1 MFAQVIV
8 DVPVKQVNRPFEYR
22 IPAIFEGKIEVGMR
36 VVVPFAG
43 RSVQGFVV
51 SIRPT
56 SDFEGELKEIERL
69 MDLEPVLS
77 KEMIELGEYMSNHL
91 FAFLIHC
98 YQTMLPA
105 MLKTTTRKLEN
116 PQEQEEIFQR
126 IFNEQLEIEVTDEMP
141 KEVLSELLRLKQK
154 GIVQTKTL
162 VEDRKQIKTEDWIVL
177 SYLPEEYLEMM
188 KQVPKN
194 AAKQLRFLE
203 GLSSLENT
211 EISKAEFITRFNVVQ
226 ADVKKALEKGWIL
239 LEKRAVDRDP
249 YAGRKI
255 VHSKPFELNEEQK
268 QVFQQ
273 VLEEESDETSHVYL
287 LQGVTGSGKTEIYI
301 ELIKKAFFEGYGS
314 IFLVPE
320 ISLTPQMVERFQ
332 SEFKNNIAI
341 LHSSL
346 SDIERAKE
354 WESIYTG
361 EKKIV
366 LGVRSAIFS
375 PVKNLK
381 YIILDEEHEATYKQD
396 SSPRYNAKYVA
407 IKRCLDEDAKLI
419 LGSATPSIESYYYA
433 KTGIYELLS
442 LEDRYGNAQM
452 PDIQVVDMKQEDDL
466 FFSKALLEEIKNT
479 LLKNEQVILL
489 LNRKGYSTYIQCK
502 DCGYVEEC
510 ENCSIKMSYY
520 KGVNKYKCNYCGKQ
534 IHYTGKCTKCG
545 STNLIHSGKGIE
557 RIEEELKKY
566 FDVPMIKVD
575 SELSRNKDYFSK
587 IYKDFSDKKYSILIG
602 TQIIAKG
609 LHFPNV
615 TLVGVINSD
624 IILNFPD
631 FRSGEKTFQLLTQ
644 VSGRAGRGD
653 KKGKVIIQTYEPEN
667 NVIKDSKEENY
678 DLFYEKEINSRKI
691 FSYPPFSKILN
702 IGFSSEDE
710 ARLLEISKKFY
721 DEIKSENIEL
731 YGPMPSMVY
740 KVQKRFRMNIFVK
753 GSKKKIDKFKLFLKR
768 KLNEFNDAKVR
779 IVVDIDPI
787 NMM

>member
-1 MFAQVIV
+1 MQYFDIYIDSMKGIYTYSDKNDEFEVGENVIV
-8 DVPVKQVNRPFEYR
+8 PFRNIKKSGFIIRKNLKESFEFKVLNISSKVKNSLKLSNEQIKLIEWMVDYYLTSYDSVIKAM
-22 IPAIFEGKIEVGMR
+22 IPKKIKISYSNIYFINLNKLNILSLYLDNGIIKYMISLTTISYNTAKTK
-36 VVVPFAG
+36 FKK
-43 RSVQGFVV
+43 
-51 SIRPT
+51 SIV
-56 SDFEGELKEIERL
+56 DNLINKNFLYKNDNNICINIEKFLELKEEN
-69 MDLEPVLS
+69 
-77 KEMIELGEYMSNHL
+77 KEIFEY
-91 FAFLIHC
+91 F
-98 YQTMLPA
+98 YK
-105 MLKTTTRKLEN
+105 KTIIKKEKLE
-116 PQEQEEIFQR
+116 EKFKKIDIRELEEREILK
-126 IFNEQLEIEVTDEMP
+126 IEANINEK
-141 KEVLSELLRLKQK
+141 KEYISDNTEKVFKNKSLLNK
-154 GIVQTKTL
+154 
-162 VEDRKQIKTEDWIVL
+162 
-177 SYLPEEYLEMM
+177 
-188 KQVPKN
+188 
-194 AAKQLRFLE
+194 KQLAIKENIENSDKKYFL
-203 GLSSLENT
+203 L
-211 EISKAEFITRFNVVQ
+211 K
-226 ADVKKALEKGWIL
+226 
-239 LEKRAVDRDP
+239 
-249 YAGRKI
+249 
-255 VHSKPFELNEEQK
+255 
-268 QVFQQ
+268 
-273 VLEEESDETSHVYL
+273 
-287 LQGVTGSGKTEIYI
+287 GVTGSGKTEIYI
-301 ELIKKAFFEGYGS
+301 ELSKKAFFEGYGS

-361 EKKIV
+361 EKKII
-366 LGVRSAIFS
+366 LGARSAIFS

-396 SSPRYNAKYVA
+396 SSPRYNTKYVA
-407 IKRCLDEDAKLI
+407 IKRCLDEGAKLI

-442 LEDRYGNAQM
+442 LDDRYGNAEM
-452 PDIQVVDMKQEDDL
+452 PDIQVIDMKQEDDL

-510 ENCSIKMSYY
+510 DNCSIKMSYY
-520 KGVNKYKCNYCGKQ
+520 KSTNKYKCNYCGKQ

-575 SELSRNKDYFSK
+575 SELSRNKDYFSR

-678 DLFYEKEINSRKI
+678 DLFYEKEISSRKI

-710 ARLLEISKKFY
+710 ARLLDISKKFY
-721 DEIKSENIEL
+721 DEIKSQDIES

-753 GSKKKIDKFKLFLKR
+753 GSKKKIDKFKLFLKK
-768 KLNEFNDAKVR
+768 KLNEFNDIKVR

>member
-1 MFAQVIV
+1 MQYFDIYIDSMKGIYTYSDKNDEFEIGENVIV
-8 DVPVKQVNRPFEYR
+8 PFR
-22 IPAIFEGKIEVGMR
+22 NIKK
-36 VVVPFAG
+36 
-43 RSVQGFVV
+43 SGFI
-51 SIRPT
+51 IRKN
-56 SDFEGELKEIERL
+56 LKENFNFK
-69 MDLEPVLS
+69 VLNISS
-77 KEMIELGEYMSNHL
+77 KVKNS
-91 FAFLIHC
+91 
-98 YQTMLPA
+98 
-105 MLKTTTRKLEN
+105 LK
-116 PQEQEEIFQR
+116 
-126 IFNEQLEIEVTDEMP
+126 
-141 KEVLSELLRLKQK
+141 LLN
-154 GIVQTKTL
+154 
-162 VEDRKQIKTEDWIVL
+162 KQIKLIEWMVDYYLASYDSVIKAMIPKKIKISYNNIYIINLDRLNIL
-177 SYLPEEYLEMM
+177 SEYLDNEIINHVFSLVTISYNTV
-188 KQVPKN
+188 KSKFKKPVIDSLINKN
-194 AAKQLRFLE
+194 FLYKNENNIYVNIEKFYKLKEENKEIFEYFYKKTIIKKEKLEEKFKKNDIKELEEKEILKIEANINEKKEYVSNNTEKVFENKSLLNEKQLAIKENIEKSIKKYFL
-203 GLSSLENT
+203 L
-211 EISKAEFITRFNVVQ
+211 K
-226 ADVKKALEKGWIL
+226 
-239 LEKRAVDRDP
+239 
-249 YAGRKI
+249 
-255 VHSKPFELNEEQK
+255 
-268 QVFQQ
+268 
-273 VLEEESDETSHVYL
+273 
-287 LQGVTGSGKTEIYI
+287 GVTGSGKTEIYI

-510 ENCSIKMSYY
+510 DNCSIKMSYY
-520 KGVNKYKCNYCGKQ
+520 KSTNKYKCNYCGKQ
-534 IHYTGKCTKCG
+534 IYYTGKCTKCG

-566 FDVPMIKVD
+566 FDVPIIKVD
-575 SELSRNKDYFSK
+575 SELSRNKDYFSR

-678 DLFYEKEINSRKI
+678 ELFYEKEINSRKV

-710 ARLLEISKKFY
+710 ARLLDISKKFY

>member
-1 MFAQVIV
+1 MQYFDIYIDSMKGIYTYSDKNDEFEVGENVIV
-8 DVPVKQVNRPFEYR
+8 PFRNIKKSGFIIRKNLKESFEFKVLNISSKVKNSLKLSDEQIKLIEWIVDYYLASYDSVMKAMIPKKIKISYSNIYSINLGNFGILNEYLDNDIIKYIFSLTTISYSTAKTKFKKSVVDSLISKNFLYKNENNIYVNIEKFYKLKEENKEVFEYFYKKT
-22 IPAIFEGKIEVGMR
+22 IIKKEKLEEKFKKNDIKELEEKEILKIE
-36 VVVPFAG
+36 ANINEKKEY
-43 RSVQGFVV
+43 V
-51 SIRPT
+51 SNNT
-56 SDFEGELKEIERL
+56 EKVFENKSLL
-69 MDLEPVLS
+69 
-77 KEMIELGEYMSNHL
+77 
-91 FAFLIHC
+91 
-98 YQTMLPA
+98 
-105 MLKTTTRKLEN
+105 
-116 PQEQEEIFQR
+116 
-126 IFNEQLEIEVTDEMP
+126 NE
-141 KEVLSELLRLKQK
+141 
-154 GIVQTKTL
+154 
-162 VEDRKQIKTEDWIVL
+162 
-177 SYLPEEYLEMM
+177 
-188 KQVPKN
+188 
-194 AAKQLRFLE
+194 KQLAIKENIEKSIKKYFL
-203 GLSSLENT
+203 L
-211 EISKAEFITRFNVVQ
+211 K
-226 ADVKKALEKGWIL
+226 
-239 LEKRAVDRDP
+239 
-249 YAGRKI
+249 
-255 VHSKPFELNEEQK
+255 
-268 QVFQQ
+268 
-273 VLEEESDETSHVYL
+273 
-287 LQGVTGSGKTEIYI
+287 GVTGSGKTEIYI

-433 KTGIYELLS
+433 KNGIYELLN
-442 LEDRYGNAQM
+442 LENRYGNAVM
-452 PDIQVVDMKQEDDL
+452 PDIQIVDMKQENDL
-466 FFSKALLEEIKNT
+466 FFSKVLLEEIKNT

-510 ENCSIKMSYY
+510 DNCSIKMSYY
-520 KGVNKYKCNYCGKQ
+520 KSTNRYKCNYCGKQ
-534 IHYTGKCTKCG
+534 VHYTGKCSKCG

-566 FDVPMIKVD
+566 FDIPMIKVD
-575 SELSRNKDYFSK
+575 SELSRNKDYFLK

-678 DLFYEKEINSRKI
+678 ELFYEKEINSRKI

-710 ARLLEISKKFY
+710 ERLLEVSKNFY
-721 DEIKSENIEL
+721 DEIKSQDIEL

-740 KVQKRFRMNIFVK
+740 KVQKRYRMNIFAK
-753 GSKKKIDKFKLFLKR
+753 GSKKKIDNFKRFLKK
-768 KLNEFNDAKVR
+768 KLNEFNDTKVR
-779 IVVDIDPI
+779 IIVDIDPV
-787 NMM
+787 NLM

>member
-1 MFAQVIV
+1 MQYFDIYIDSMKGIYTYSDKNDEFEIGENVIV
-8 DVPVKQVNRPFEYR
+8 PFRNIKKSGFIIRKNLKENFNFKVLNISSKVKNSLKLSNEQIKLIEWMTDYYLASYDSVIKAMIPKKIKISYSNVYIINLNKLNILNQYLDNDIIKYIISLTTISYSTAKTKFKKSVIDNLINKGFLYKNDNNIYINIEKFYKLKEENKEIFEYFYKKT
-22 IPAIFEGKIEVGMR
+22 IIKKEKLEEKFKKNDIKELEEKEILKIEANINEKKEYVLNNTEK
-36 VVVPFAG
+36 V
-43 RSVQGFVV
+43 
-51 SIRPT
+51 
-56 SDFEGELKEIERL
+56 FENKSLL
-69 MDLEPVLS
+69 
-77 KEMIELGEYMSNHL
+77 
-91 FAFLIHC
+91 
-98 YQTMLPA
+98 
-105 MLKTTTRKLEN
+105 
-116 PQEQEEIFQR
+116 
-126 IFNEQLEIEVTDEMP
+126 NE
-141 KEVLSELLRLKQK
+141 
-154 GIVQTKTL
+154 
-162 VEDRKQIKTEDWIVL
+162 
-177 SYLPEEYLEMM
+177 
-188 KQVPKN
+188 
-194 AAKQLRFLE
+194 KQLAIKENIEKSIKKYFL
-203 GLSSLENT
+203 L
-211 EISKAEFITRFNVVQ
+211 K
-226 ADVKKALEKGWIL
+226 
-239 LEKRAVDRDP
+239 
-249 YAGRKI
+249 
-255 VHSKPFELNEEQK
+255 
-268 QVFQQ
+268 
-273 VLEEESDETSHVYL
+273 
-287 LQGVTGSGKTEIYI
+287 GVTGSGKTEIYI

-354 WESIYTG
+354 WKSIYTG

-510 ENCSIKMSYY
+510 DNCSIKMSYY
-520 KGVNKYKCNYCGKQ
+520 KSTNKYKCNYCGKQ
-534 IHYTGKCTKCG
+534 IYYTGKCTKCG

-678 DLFYEKEINSRKI
+678 DLFYEKEISSRKV

-710 ARLLEISKKFY
+710 ARLLDISKKFY

-740 KVQKRFRMNIFVK
+740 KVQKRFRMNIFAK

-768 KLNEFNDAKVR
+768 KLNEFNDTKVR

>member
-1 MFAQVIV
+1 MQYFDIYIDSMKGIYTYSDKNDEFEVGENVIV
-8 DVPVKQVNRPFEYR
+8 PFRNIKKSGFIIRKNLKESFEFKVLNISSKVKNSLKLSNKQIKLIEWMVDYYLASYDSVIKAM
-22 IPAIFEGKIEVGMR
+22 IPKKIKISYSNIYVINLNKLNILSQYLDNGIIKYMISLTTISYNTAKTK
-36 VVVPFAG
+36 FKK
-43 RSVQGFVV
+43 
-51 SIRPT
+51 SIV
-56 SDFEGELKEIERL
+56 DNLINKNFLYKNDNNICINIEKFLELKEEN
-69 MDLEPVLS
+69 
-77 KEMIELGEYMSNHL
+77 KEIFEY
-91 FAFLIHC
+91 F
-98 YQTMLPA
+98 YK
-105 MLKTTTRKLEN
+105 KTTIKKEKLE
-116 PQEQEEIFQR
+116 EKFKKIDIRELEE
-126 IFNEQLEIEVTDEMP
+126 NEILKIEANINEK
-141 KEVLSELLRLKQK
+141 KEYISDNTEKVFKKKSLLNK
-154 GIVQTKTL
+154 
-162 VEDRKQIKTEDWIVL
+162 
-177 SYLPEEYLEMM
+177 
-188 KQVPKN
+188 
-194 AAKQLRFLE
+194 KQLAIKENIENSDKKYFL
-203 GLSSLENT
+203 L
-211 EISKAEFITRFNVVQ
+211 K
-226 ADVKKALEKGWIL
+226 
-239 LEKRAVDRDP
+239 
-249 YAGRKI
+249 
-255 VHSKPFELNEEQK
+255 
-268 QVFQQ
+268 
-273 VLEEESDETSHVYL
+273 
-287 LQGVTGSGKTEIYI
+287 GVTGSGKTEIYI

-361 EKKIV
+361 EKKII

-396 SSPRYNAKYVA
+396 SSPRYNTKYVA
-407 IKRCLDEDAKLI
+407 IKRCLDEGAKLI

-442 LEDRYGNAQM
+442 LDDRYGNAEM
-452 PDIQVVDMKQEDDL
+452 PDIQVIDMKQEDDL

-510 ENCSIKMSYY
+510 DNCSIKMSYY
-520 KGVNKYKCNYCGKQ
+520 KSTNKYKCNYCGKQ

-575 SELSRNKDYFSK
+575 SELSRNKDYFSR

-678 DLFYEKEINSRKI
+678 DLFYEKEISSRKI

-710 ARLLEISKKFY
+710 ARLLDISKKFY
-721 DEIKSENIEL
+721 DEIKSQDIEL

-753 GSKKKIDKFKLFLKR
+753 GSKKKIDKFKLFLKK
-768 KLNEFNDAKVR
+768 KLNEFNDTKVR

>member
-1 MFAQVIV
+1 MQYFDIYIDSMKGIYTYSDKNDEFEVGENVIV
-8 DVPVKQVNRPFEYR
+8 PFRNIKKSGFIIRKNLKEHFEFKVLNISSKVKNSLKLLNEQIKLIEWMVDYYLASYDSVIKAMIPKKIKISYNNIYIINLDRLNILSEYLDNEIINHVFSLVTISYNTVKSKFKKSVIDSLINKNFLYKNENNIYVNIEKFYKLKEENKEIFEYFYKKT
-22 IPAIFEGKIEVGMR
+22 IIKKEKLEEKFKKKDIKELEEKEILKIE
-36 VVVPFAG
+36 ANINEKKEH
-43 RSVQGFVV
+43 V
-51 SIRPT
+51 SNNT
-56 SDFEGELKEIERL
+56 EKVFENKSLL
-69 MDLEPVLS
+69 
-77 KEMIELGEYMSNHL
+77 
-91 FAFLIHC
+91 
-98 YQTMLPA
+98 
-105 MLKTTTRKLEN
+105 
-116 PQEQEEIFQR
+116 
-126 IFNEQLEIEVTDEMP
+126 NE
-141 KEVLSELLRLKQK
+141 
-154 GIVQTKTL
+154 
-162 VEDRKQIKTEDWIVL
+162 
-177 SYLPEEYLEMM
+177 
-188 KQVPKN
+188 
-194 AAKQLRFLE
+194 KQLAIKENIEKSIKKYFL
-203 GLSSLENT
+203 L
-211 EISKAEFITRFNVVQ
+211 K
-226 ADVKKALEKGWIL
+226 
-239 LEKRAVDRDP
+239 
-249 YAGRKI
+249 
-255 VHSKPFELNEEQK
+255 
-268 QVFQQ
+268 
-273 VLEEESDETSHVYL
+273 
-287 LQGVTGSGKTEIYI
+287 GVTGSGKTEIYI

-510 ENCSIKMSYY
+510 DNCSIKMSYY
-520 KGVNKYKCNYCGKQ
+520 KSTNKYKCNYCGKQ
-534 IHYTGKCTKCG
+534 IYYTGKCTKCG

-566 FDVPMIKVD
+566 FDVPIIKVD
-575 SELSRNKDYFSK
+575 SELSRNKDYFSR

-678 DLFYEKEINSRKI
+678 DLFYEKEISSRKV

-710 ARLLEISKKFY
+710 ARLLDISKKFY

-740 KVQKRFRMNIFVK
+740 KVQKRFRMNIFAK

-768 KLNEFNDAKVR
+768 KLNEFNDTKVR

>member
-1 MFAQVIV
+1 MQYFDIYIDSMKGIYTYSDKNDEFEIGENVIV
-8 DVPVKQVNRPFEYR
+8 PFRNIKKSGFIIRKNLKENFNFKVLNISSKVKNSLKLLNEQIKLIEWMVDYYLASYDSVIKAMIPKKIKISYNNIYIINLDRLNILSEYLDNEIINHIFSLVTISYNTVKSKFKKSVIDSLINKNFLYKNENNIYVNIEKFYKLKEENKEIFEYFYKKT
-22 IPAIFEGKIEVGMR
+22 IIKKEKLEEKFKKKDIKELEEKEILKIE
-36 VVVPFAG
+36 ANINEKKEH
-43 RSVQGFVV
+43 V
-51 SIRPT
+51 SNNT
-56 SDFEGELKEIERL
+56 EKVFENKSLL
-69 MDLEPVLS
+69 
-77 KEMIELGEYMSNHL
+77 
-91 FAFLIHC
+91 
-98 YQTMLPA
+98 
-105 MLKTTTRKLEN
+105 
-116 PQEQEEIFQR
+116 
-126 IFNEQLEIEVTDEMP
+126 NE
-141 KEVLSELLRLKQK
+141 
-154 GIVQTKTL
+154 
-162 VEDRKQIKTEDWIVL
+162 
-177 SYLPEEYLEMM
+177 
-188 KQVPKN
+188 
-194 AAKQLRFLE
+194 KQLAIKENIEKSIKKYFL
-203 GLSSLENT
+203 L
-211 EISKAEFITRFNVVQ
+211 K
-226 ADVKKALEKGWIL
+226 
-239 LEKRAVDRDP
+239 
-249 YAGRKI
+249 
-255 VHSKPFELNEEQK
+255 
-268 QVFQQ
+268 
-273 VLEEESDETSHVYL
+273 
-287 LQGVTGSGKTEIYI
+287 GVTGSGKTEIYI

-320 ISLTPQMVERFQ
+320 ISLTPQIVERFQ

-510 ENCSIKMSYY
+510 DNCSIKMSYY
-520 KGVNKYKCNYCGKQ
+520 KSTNKYKCNYCGKQ
-534 IHYTGKCTKCG
+534 IYYTGKCTKCG

-566 FDVPMIKVD
+566 FDVPIIKVD
-575 SELSRNKDYFSK
+575 SELSRNKDYFSR

-624 IILNFPD
+624 IILNFPY

-678 DLFYEKEINSRKI
+678 DLFYEKEINSRKV

-710 ARLLEISKKFY
+710 ARLLDISKKFY
-721 DEIKSENIEL
+721 DEIKSQDIEL

-740 KVQKRFRMNIFVK
+740 KVQKRFRMNVFVK
-753 GSKKKIDKFKLFLKR
+753 GSKKKIDKFKLFLKK
-768 KLNEFNDAKVR
+768 KLNEFNDTKVR

>member
-1 MFAQVIV
+1 MQYFDIYIDSMKGIYTYSDKNDEFEVGENVIV
-8 DVPVKQVNRPFEYR
+8 PFRNIKKSGFIIRKNLKENFEFKVLNISSKVKNSLKLSDKQIKLIEWMVDYYLASYDSVMKAMIPKKIKISYNNVYSINLNKLDILSKNLNNEIIKYIFSLTTISYSTTKTKFKKSVVDSLINKNFLYKNENNIYVNIEKFYKLKEENKEIFEYFYKKT
-22 IPAIFEGKIEVGMR
+22 IIKKEKFKKIDIKELEEKEILKIEVNINKKKEYI
-36 VVVPFAG
+36 
-43 RSVQGFVV
+43 SD
-51 SIRPT
+51 SIEKVFKNK
-56 SDFEGELKEIERL
+56 SL
-69 MDLEPVLS
+69 
-77 KEMIELGEYMSNHL
+77 
-91 FAFLIHC
+91 
-98 YQTMLPA
+98 
-105 MLKTTTRKLEN
+105 
-116 PQEQEEIFQR
+116 
-126 IFNEQLEIEVTDEMP
+126 
-141 KEVLSELLRLKQK
+141 LSE
-154 GIVQTKTL
+154 
-162 VEDRKQIKTEDWIVL
+162 
-177 SYLPEEYLEMM
+177 
-188 KQVPKN
+188 
-194 AAKQLRFLE
+194 KQLTIKENIEKSNKKYFL
-203 GLSSLENT
+203 L
-211 EISKAEFITRFNVVQ
+211 K
-226 ADVKKALEKGWIL
+226 
-239 LEKRAVDRDP
+239 
-249 YAGRKI
+249 
-255 VHSKPFELNEEQK
+255 
-268 QVFQQ
+268 
-273 VLEEESDETSHVYL
+273 
-287 LQGVTGSGKTEIYI
+287 GVTGSGKTEIYI

-332 SEFKNNIAI
+332 TEFKNNIAI

-354 WESIYTG
+354 WESIYTD

-433 KTGIYELLS
+433 KNGIYELLN
-442 LEDRYGNAQM
+442 LENRYGNAVM
-452 PDIQVVDMKQEDDL
+452 PDIQIVDMKQENDL
-466 FFSKALLEEIKNT
+466 FFSKVLLEEIKNT

-510 ENCSIKMSYY
+510 DNCSIKMSYY
-520 KGVNKYKCNYCGKQ
+520 KSTNRYKCNYCGKQ
-534 IHYTGKCTKCG
+534 VHYTGKCSKCG

-566 FDVPMIKVD
+566 FDIPMIKVD

-678 DLFYEKEINSRKI
+678 DLFYEKEINSRKV

-710 ARLLEISKKFY
+710 ERLLEVSKNFY
-721 DEIKSENIEL
+721 DEIKSQDIEL

-753 GSKKKIDKFKLFLKR
+753 GSKKKIDKFKLFLKK
-768 KLNEFNDAKVR
+768 KLNRFNDTKVR
-779 IVVDIDPI
+779 IIVDIDPV
-787 NMM
+787 NLM

>member
-1 MFAQVIV
+1 MQYFDIYIDSMKGIYTYSDKNDEFEVGENVIV
-8 DVPVKQVNRPFEYR
+8 PFR
-22 IPAIFEGKIEVGMR
+22 NIKK
-36 VVVPFAG
+36 
-43 RSVQGFVV
+43 SGFI
-51 SIRPT
+51 IRKN
-56 SDFEGELKEIERL
+56 LKENFNFK
-69 MDLEPVLS
+69 VLNISS
-77 KEMIELGEYMSNHL
+77 KVKNS
-91 FAFLIHC
+91 
-98 YQTMLPA
+98 
-105 MLKTTTRKLEN
+105 LK
-116 PQEQEEIFQR
+116 
-126 IFNEQLEIEVTDEMP
+126 
-141 KEVLSELLRLKQK
+141 LLN
-154 GIVQTKTL
+154 
-162 VEDRKQIKTEDWIVL
+162 KQIKLIEWMVDYYLASYDSVIKAMIPKKIKISYNNIYIINLDRLNIL
-177 SYLPEEYLEMM
+177 SEYLDNEIINHVFSLVTISYNTI
-188 KQVPKN
+188 KSKFKKSVIDSLINKN
-194 AAKQLRFLE
+194 FLYKNENNIYVNIEKFYKLKEENKEIFEYFYKKTIIKKEKLEEKFKKNDIKELEEKEILKIEANINEKKEYVSNNTEKVFENKSLLNEKQLAIKENIEKSIKKYFL
-203 GLSSLENT
+203 L
-211 EISKAEFITRFNVVQ
+211 K
-226 ADVKKALEKGWIL
+226 
-239 LEKRAVDRDP
+239 
-249 YAGRKI
+249 
-255 VHSKPFELNEEQK
+255 
-268 QVFQQ
+268 
-273 VLEEESDETSHVYL
+273 
-287 LQGVTGSGKTEIYI
+287 GVTGSGKTEIYI

-320 ISLTPQMVERFQ
+320 ISLTPQIVERFQ

-510 ENCSIKMSYY
+510 DNCSIKMSYY
-520 KGVNKYKCNYCGKQ
+520 KSTNKYKCNYCGKQ
-534 IHYTGKCTKCG
+534 IYYTGKCTKCG

-678 DLFYEKEINSRKI
+678 DLFYEKEISSRKV

-710 ARLLEISKKFY
+710 ARLLDISKKFY

-740 KVQKRFRMNIFVK
+740 KVQKRFRMNIFAK

-768 KLNEFNDAKVR
+768 KLNEFNDTKVR

>member
-1 MFAQVIV
+1 MQYFDIYIDSMKGIYTYSDKNDEFEIGENVIV
-8 DVPVKQVNRPFEYR
+8 PFRNIKKSGFIIRKNLKENFNFKVLNISSKVKNSLKLLNEQIKLIEWMVDYYLASYDSVIKAMIPKKIKISYKNIYIINLDRLNILSEYLDNEIINHIFSLVTISYSTAKSKFKKSVIDSLINKNFLYKNENNIYVNIEKFYKLKEENKEIFEYFYKKT
-22 IPAIFEGKIEVGMR
+22 IIKKEKLEEKFKKIDIKELEEKEILKIE
-36 VVVPFAG
+36 A
-43 RSVQGFVV
+43 
-51 SIRPT
+51 SISEKKDYS
-56 SDFEGELKEIERL
+56 SDNIEKVFRNKSL
-69 MDLEPVLS
+69 L
-77 KEMIELGEYMSNHL
+77 
-91 FAFLIHC
+91 
-98 YQTMLPA
+98 
-105 MLKTTTRKLEN
+105 
-116 PQEQEEIFQR
+116 
-126 IFNEQLEIEVTDEMP
+126 NE
-141 KEVLSELLRLKQK
+141 
-154 GIVQTKTL
+154 
-162 VEDRKQIKTEDWIVL
+162 
-177 SYLPEEYLEMM
+177 
-188 KQVPKN
+188 
-194 AAKQLRFLE
+194 KQLAIKENIENSDKKYFL
-203 GLSSLENT
+203 L
-211 EISKAEFITRFNVVQ
+211 K
-226 ADVKKALEKGWIL
+226 
-239 LEKRAVDRDP
+239 
-249 YAGRKI
+249 
-255 VHSKPFELNEEQK
+255 
-268 QVFQQ
+268 
-273 VLEEESDETSHVYL
+273 
-287 LQGVTGSGKTEIYI
+287 GVTGSGKTEIYI

-332 SEFKNNIAI
+332 IEFKNNIAI

-407 IKRCLDEDAKLI
+407 IKRCLDENAKLI

-433 KTGIYELLS
+433 QTGIYELLS

-510 ENCSIKMSYY
+510 DNCSIKMSYY
-520 KGVNKYKCNYCGKQ
+520 KSTNKYKCNYCGKQ
-534 IHYTGKCTKCG
+534 IYYTGKCTKCG

-566 FDVPMIKVD
+566 FDVPIIKVD

-678 DLFYEKEINSRKI
+678 DLFYEKEINSRKV

-710 ARLLEISKKFY
+710 ARLLDISKKFY
-721 DEIKSENIEL
+721 DEIKSQDIEL

-740 KVQKRFRMNIFVK
+740 KVQKRFRINVFVK
-753 GSKKKIDKFKLFLKR
+753 GSKKKIDKFKLFLKK
-768 KLNEFNDAKVR
+768 KLNEFNDTKVR

>member
-1 MFAQVIV
+1 MQYFDIYIDSMKGIYTYSDKNDEFEVGENVIV
-8 DVPVKQVNRPFEYR
+8 PFRNIKKSGFIIRKNLKENFNFKVLNISSKVKNSLKLSNEQIKLIEWMVDYYLASYDSIIKAMIPKKIKISYNNIYIINLDRLNILSEYLDNEIINHVFSLVTISYNTVKSKFKKSVIDSLINKNFLYKNENNIYINIEKFYKLKEENKEIFEYFYKKT
-22 IPAIFEGKIEVGMR
+22 IIKKEKLEEKFKKNDIKELEEKEILKIE
-36 VVVPFAG
+36 ANINEKKEY
-43 RSVQGFVV
+43 V
-51 SIRPT
+51 SNNT
-56 SDFEGELKEIERL
+56 EKVFENKSLL
-69 MDLEPVLS
+69 
-77 KEMIELGEYMSNHL
+77 
-91 FAFLIHC
+91 
-98 YQTMLPA
+98 
-105 MLKTTTRKLEN
+105 
-116 PQEQEEIFQR
+116 
-126 IFNEQLEIEVTDEMP
+126 NE
-141 KEVLSELLRLKQK
+141 
-154 GIVQTKTL
+154 
-162 VEDRKQIKTEDWIVL
+162 
-177 SYLPEEYLEMM
+177 
-188 KQVPKN
+188 
-194 AAKQLRFLE
+194 KQLAIKENIEKSIKKYFL
-203 GLSSLENT
+203 L
-211 EISKAEFITRFNVVQ
+211 K
-226 ADVKKALEKGWIL
+226 
-239 LEKRAVDRDP
+239 
-249 YAGRKI
+249 
-255 VHSKPFELNEEQK
+255 
-268 QVFQQ
+268 
-273 VLEEESDETSHVYL
+273 
-287 LQGVTGSGKTEIYI
+287 GVTGSGKTEIYI

-510 ENCSIKMSYY
+510 DNCSIKMSYY
-520 KGVNKYKCNYCGKQ
+520 KSTNKYKCNYCGKQ
-534 IHYTGKCTKCG
+534 IYYTGKCTKCG

-678 DLFYEKEINSRKI
+678 DLFYEKEINSRKV

-710 ARLLEISKKFY
+710 ERLLDISKNFY
-721 DEIKSENIEL
+721 DKIKS
-731 YGPMPSMVY
+731 V
-740 KVQKRFRMNIFVK
+740 
-753 GSKKKIDKFKLFLKR
+753 
-768 KLNEFNDAKVR
+768 
-779 IVVDIDPI
+779 
-787 NMM
+787 

>member
-1 MFAQVIV
+1 MQYFDIYIDSMKGIYTYSDKNDEFEVGENVIV
-8 DVPVKQVNRPFEYR
+8 PFRNIKKSGFIIRKNLKENFEFKVLNISSKIKNSLKLSNEQIKLIEWMVDYYLASYDSVIKAMIPKKIKIIYSNIYSINLSKLNVLAQYVNNGIIKYIISLTTISYSTAKTKFKKSVVDNLVSKNFLYKNENN
-22 IPAIFEGKIEVGMR
+22 ISINIEMF
-36 VVVPFAG
+36 P
-43 RSVQGFVV
+43 
-51 SIRPT
+51 
-56 SDFEGELKEIERL
+56 ELKEENKEIFEYFYKKTIVKKEK
-69 MDLEPVLS
+69 LEEKFKKVD
-77 KEMIELGEYMSNHL
+77 I
-91 FAFLIHC
+91 
-98 YQTMLPA
+98 
-105 MLKTTTRKLEN
+105 RKLEEKEILKIEAN
-116 PQEQEEIFQR
+116 INEKKEYISNNIEEVFKNKSLL
-126 IFNEQLEIEVTDEMP
+126 NE
-141 KEVLSELLRLKQK
+141 
-154 GIVQTKTL
+154 
-162 VEDRKQIKTEDWIVL
+162 
-177 SYLPEEYLEMM
+177 
-188 KQVPKN
+188 
-194 AAKQLRFLE
+194 KQLAIKENIENSDKKYFL
-203 GLSSLENT
+203 L
-211 EISKAEFITRFNVVQ
+211 K
-226 ADVKKALEKGWIL
+226 
-239 LEKRAVDRDP
+239 
-249 YAGRKI
+249 
-255 VHSKPFELNEEQK
+255 
-268 QVFQQ
+268 
-273 VLEEESDETSHVYL
+273 
-287 LQGVTGSGKTEIYI
+287 GVTGSGKTEIYI

-332 SEFKNNIAI
+332 TEFKNNIAI

-510 ENCSIKMSYY
+510 DNCSIKMSYY
-520 KGVNKYKCNYCGKQ
+520 KSTNKYKCNYCGKQ
-534 IHYTGKCTKCG
+534 IYYTGKCTKCG

-678 DLFYEKEINSRKI
+678 DLFYEKEISSRKV

-710 ARLLEISKKFY
+710 ARLLDISKKFY

-740 KVQKRFRMNIFVK
+740 KVQKRFRMNIFAK

-768 KLNEFNDAKVR
+768 KLNKFNDTKVR

>member
-1 MFAQVIV
+1 MQYFDIYIDSMKGIYTYSDKNDEFEVGENVIV
-8 DVPVKQVNRPFEYR
+8 PFRNIKKSGFIIRKNLKEHFEFKVLNISSKVKNSLKLLNEQIKLIEWMVDYYLASYDSVIKAMIPKKIKISYNNIYIINLDRLNILSEYLDNEIINHVFSLVTISYSTVKSKFKKSVIDSLINKNFLYKNENNIYVNIEKFYKLKEENKEIFEYFYKKT
-22 IPAIFEGKIEVGMR
+22 IIKKEKLEEKFKKNDIKELEEKEILKIE
-36 VVVPFAG
+36 ANINEKKEY
-43 RSVQGFVV
+43 V
-51 SIRPT
+51 SNNT
-56 SDFEGELKEIERL
+56 EKVFENKSLL
-69 MDLEPVLS
+69 
-77 KEMIELGEYMSNHL
+77 
-91 FAFLIHC
+91 
-98 YQTMLPA
+98 
-105 MLKTTTRKLEN
+105 
-116 PQEQEEIFQR
+116 
-126 IFNEQLEIEVTDEMP
+126 NE
-141 KEVLSELLRLKQK
+141 
-154 GIVQTKTL
+154 
-162 VEDRKQIKTEDWIVL
+162 
-177 SYLPEEYLEMM
+177 
-188 KQVPKN
+188 
-194 AAKQLRFLE
+194 KQLAIKENIEKSIKKYFL
-203 GLSSLENT
+203 L
-211 EISKAEFITRFNVVQ
+211 K
-226 ADVKKALEKGWIL
+226 
-239 LEKRAVDRDP
+239 
-249 YAGRKI
+249 
-255 VHSKPFELNEEQK
+255 
-268 QVFQQ
+268 
-273 VLEEESDETSHVYL
+273 
-287 LQGVTGSGKTEIYI
+287 GVTGSGKTEIYI

-433 KTGIYELLS
+433 KTGIYELLN
-442 LEDRYGNAQM
+442 LENRYGNAVM
-452 PDIQVVDMKQEDDL
+452 PDIQIVDMKQENNL
-466 FFSKALLEEIKNT
+466 FFSKLLLEEIKNT

-510 ENCSIKMSYY
+510 DNCSIKMSYY
-520 KGVNKYKCNYCGKQ
+520 KSTNRYKCNYCGKQ
-534 IHYTGKCTKCG
+534 VHYTGKCSKCG
-545 STNLIHSGKGIE
+545 SINLIHSGKGIE

-566 FDVPMIKVD
+566 FDVSMIKVD

-678 DLFYEKEINSRKI
+678 ELFYEKEINSRKI

-710 ARLLEISKKFY
+710 ERLLEVSKNFY
-721 DEIKSENIEL
+721 DDIKSQDIEL

-740 KVQKRFRMNIFVK
+740 KVQKRYRMNIFAK
-753 GSKKKIDKFKLFLKR
+753 GSKKKIDNFKKFLKK
-768 KLNEFNDAKVR
+768 KLNEFNDTKVR
-779 IVVDIDPI
+779 IVIDIDPV
-787 NMM
+787 NLM

>member
-1 MFAQVIV
+1 MQYFDIYIDSMKGIYTYSDKNDEFEVGENVIV
-8 DVPVKQVNRPFEYR
+8 PFRNIKKSGFIIRKNLKESFEFKVLTISSKVKNSLKLSNEQIKLIEWMVDYYLTSYDSVIKAM
-22 IPAIFEGKIEVGMR
+22 IPKKIKISYSNIYFINLNKLNILSLYLDNGIIKYMISLTTISYNTAKTK
-36 VVVPFAG
+36 FKK
-43 RSVQGFVV
+43 
-51 SIRPT
+51 SIV
-56 SDFEGELKEIERL
+56 DNLINKNFLYKNDNNICINIEKFLELKEEN
-69 MDLEPVLS
+69 
-77 KEMIELGEYMSNHL
+77 KEIFEY
-91 FAFLIHC
+91 F
-98 YQTMLPA
+98 YK
-105 MLKTTTRKLEN
+105 KTTIKKEKLE
-116 PQEQEEIFQR
+116 EKFKKIDIRELEE
-126 IFNEQLEIEVTDEMP
+126 NEILKIEANINEK
-141 KEVLSELLRLKQK
+141 KEYISDNTEKVFKKKSLLNK
-154 GIVQTKTL
+154 
-162 VEDRKQIKTEDWIVL
+162 
-177 SYLPEEYLEMM
+177 
-188 KQVPKN
+188 
-194 AAKQLRFLE
+194 KQLAIKENIENSDKKYFL
-203 GLSSLENT
+203 L
-211 EISKAEFITRFNVVQ
+211 K
-226 ADVKKALEKGWIL
+226 
-239 LEKRAVDRDP
+239 
-249 YAGRKI
+249 
-255 VHSKPFELNEEQK
+255 
-268 QVFQQ
+268 
-273 VLEEESDETSHVYL
+273 
-287 LQGVTGSGKTEIYI
+287 GVTGSGKTEIYI

-361 EKKIV
+361 EKKII

-396 SSPRYNAKYVA
+396 SSPRYNTKYVA
-407 IKRCLDEDAKLI
+407 IKRCLDEGAKLI

-442 LEDRYGNAQM
+442 LDDRYGNAEM
-452 PDIQVVDMKQEDDL
+452 PDIEIVDMKQEDDL

-510 ENCSIKMSYY
+510 DNCSIKMSYY
-520 KGVNKYKCNYCGKQ
+520 KSTNKYKCNYCGKQ

-575 SELSRNKDYFSK
+575 SELSRNKDYFSR

-678 DLFYEKEINSRKI
+678 DLFYEKEISSRKI

-710 ARLLEISKKFY
+710 ARLLDISKKFY
-721 DEIKSENIEL
+721 DEIKSQDIES

-753 GSKKKIDKFKLFLKR
+753 GSKKKIDKFKLFLKK
-768 KLNEFNDAKVR
+768 KLNEFNDTKVR

>member
-1 MFAQVIV
+1 MQYFDIYIDSMKGIYTYSDKNDEFEVGENVIV
-8 DVPVKQVNRPFEYR
+8 PFRNIKKSGFIIRKNLKENFEFKVLNISSKVKNSLKLSDKQIKLIEWMIDYYLASYDSVMKAMIPKKIKISYNNVYSINLNKLDILSKNLNNEIIKYIFSLTTISYSTAKTKFKKSVVDSLINKNFLYKNENNIYVNIEKFYKLKEENKEIFEYFYKKT
-22 IPAIFEGKIEVGMR
+22 IIKKEKLEEKFKKIDIKELEEKEILKIEVNINKKKEYI
-36 VVVPFAG
+36 
-43 RSVQGFVV
+43 SD
-51 SIRPT
+51 SIEKVFKNK
-56 SDFEGELKEIERL
+56 SLL
-69 MDLEPVLS
+69 
-77 KEMIELGEYMSNHL
+77 
-91 FAFLIHC
+91 
-98 YQTMLPA
+98 
-105 MLKTTTRKLEN
+105 
-116 PQEQEEIFQR
+116 
-126 IFNEQLEIEVTDEMP
+126 NE
-141 KEVLSELLRLKQK
+141 
-154 GIVQTKTL
+154 
-162 VEDRKQIKTEDWIVL
+162 
-177 SYLPEEYLEMM
+177 
-188 KQVPKN
+188 
-194 AAKQLRFLE
+194 KQLTIKENIEKSNKKYFL
-203 GLSSLENT
+203 L
-211 EISKAEFITRFNVVQ
+211 K
-226 ADVKKALEKGWIL
+226 
-239 LEKRAVDRDP
+239 
-249 YAGRKI
+249 
-255 VHSKPFELNEEQK
+255 
-268 QVFQQ
+268 
-273 VLEEESDETSHVYL
+273 
-287 LQGVTGSGKTEIYI
+287 GVTGSGKTEIYI

-332 SEFKNNIAI
+332 TEFKNNIAI
-341 LHSSL
+341 LHSNL
-346 SDIERAKE
+346 SGIERAKE

-433 KTGIYELLS
+433 KTGIYELLN
-442 LEDRYGNAQM
+442 LENRYGNAVM
-452 PDIQVVDMKQEDDL
+452 PDIQIVDMKQENNL
-466 FFSKALLEEIKNT
+466 FFSKLLLEEIKNT

-510 ENCSIKMSYY
+510 DNCSIKMSYY
-520 KGVNKYKCNYCGKQ
+520 KSTNRYKCNYCGKQ
-534 IHYTGKCTKCG
+534 VHYTGKCSKCG
-545 STNLIHSGKGIE
+545 SINLIHSGKGIE

-566 FDVPMIKVD
+566 FDVSMIKVD

-678 DLFYEKEINSRKI
+678 ELFYEKEINSRKI

-710 ARLLEISKKFY
+710 ERLLEVSKNFY
-721 DEIKSENIEL
+721 DDIKSQDIEL

-740 KVQKRFRMNIFVK
+740 KVQKRYRMNIFAK
-753 GSKKKIDKFKLFLKR
+753 GSKKKIDNFKKFLKK
-768 KLNEFNDAKVR
+768 KLNEFNDTKVR
-779 IVVDIDPI
+779 IVIDIDPV
-787 NMM
+787 NLM

>member
-1 MFAQVIV
+1 MQYFDIYIDSMKGIYTYSDKNDEFEVGENVIV
-8 DVPVKQVNRPFEYR
+8 PFRNIKKSGFIIRKNLKEHFEFKVLNISSKVKNSLKLLNEQIKLIEWMVDYYLASYDSVIKAMIPKKIKISYNNIYIINLDRLNILSEYLDNEIINHVFSLVTISYNTVKSKFKKSVIDSLINKNFLYKNENNIYVNIEKFYKLKEENKEIFEYFYKKT
-22 IPAIFEGKIEVGMR
+22 IIKKEKLEEKFKKNDIKELEEKEILKIE
-36 VVVPFAG
+36 ANINEKKEY
-43 RSVQGFVV
+43 V
-51 SIRPT
+51 SNNT
-56 SDFEGELKEIERL
+56 EKVFENKSLL
-69 MDLEPVLS
+69 
-77 KEMIELGEYMSNHL
+77 
-91 FAFLIHC
+91 
-98 YQTMLPA
+98 
-105 MLKTTTRKLEN
+105 
-116 PQEQEEIFQR
+116 
-126 IFNEQLEIEVTDEMP
+126 NE
-141 KEVLSELLRLKQK
+141 
-154 GIVQTKTL
+154 
-162 VEDRKQIKTEDWIVL
+162 
-177 SYLPEEYLEMM
+177 
-188 KQVPKN
+188 
-194 AAKQLRFLE
+194 KQLAIKENIEKSIKKYFL
-203 GLSSLENT
+203 L
-211 EISKAEFITRFNVVQ
+211 K
-226 ADVKKALEKGWIL
+226 
-239 LEKRAVDRDP
+239 
-249 YAGRKI
+249 
-255 VHSKPFELNEEQK
+255 
-268 QVFQQ
+268 
-273 VLEEESDETSHVYL
+273 
-287 LQGVTGSGKTEIYI
+287 GVTGSGKTEIYI

-361 EKKIV
+361 AKKIV

-510 ENCSIKMSYY
+510 DNCSIKMSYY
-520 KGVNKYKCNYCGKQ
+520 KSTNKYKCNYCGKQ
-534 IHYTGKCTKCG
+534 IYYTGKCTKCG

-566 FDVPMIKVD
+566 FDVPIIKVD

-678 DLFYEKEINSRKI
+678 DLFYEKEISSRKV

-710 ARLLEISKKFY
+710 ARLLDISKKFY

-740 KVQKRFRMNIFVK
+740 KVQKRFRMNIFAK
-753 GSKKKIDKFKLFLKR
+753 GSKKKIDRFKLFLKR
-768 KLNEFNDAKVR
+768 KLNEFNDTKVR

>member
-1 MFAQVIV
+1 MQYFDIYIDSMKGIYTYSDKNDEFEVGENVIV
-8 DVPVKQVNRPFEYR
+8 PFRNIKKSGFIIRKNLKESFNFKVLNISSKVKNSLKLSNEQIKLIEWMVDYYLASYDSVIKAMIPKKIKISYNNVYIINLNKLNILNQYLDNDIIKYIISLTTISYSTAKTKFKKSVIDNLINKGFLYKNDNNIYINIEKFYKLKEENKEIFEYFYKKT
-22 IPAIFEGKIEVGMR
+22 IIKKEKLEEKFKKNDIKELEEKEILKIE
-36 VVVPFAG
+36 ANINEKKEY
-43 RSVQGFVV
+43 V
-51 SIRPT
+51 SNNT
-56 SDFEGELKEIERL
+56 EKVFENKSLL
-69 MDLEPVLS
+69 
-77 KEMIELGEYMSNHL
+77 
-91 FAFLIHC
+91 
-98 YQTMLPA
+98 
-105 MLKTTTRKLEN
+105 
-116 PQEQEEIFQR
+116 
-126 IFNEQLEIEVTDEMP
+126 NE
-141 KEVLSELLRLKQK
+141 
-154 GIVQTKTL
+154 
-162 VEDRKQIKTEDWIVL
+162 
-177 SYLPEEYLEMM
+177 
-188 KQVPKN
+188 
-194 AAKQLRFLE
+194 KQLAIKENIEKSIKKYFL
-203 GLSSLENT
+203 L
-211 EISKAEFITRFNVVQ
+211 K
-226 ADVKKALEKGWIL
+226 
-239 LEKRAVDRDP
+239 
-249 YAGRKI
+249 
-255 VHSKPFELNEEQK
+255 
-268 QVFQQ
+268 
-273 VLEEESDETSHVYL
+273 
-287 LQGVTGSGKTEIYI
+287 GVTGSGKTEIYI

-510 ENCSIKMSYY
+510 DNCSIKMSYY
-520 KGVNKYKCNYCGKQ
+520 KSTNKYKCNYCGKQ
-534 IHYTGKCTKCG
+534 IYYTGKCTKCG

-678 DLFYEKEINSRKI
+678 DLFYEKEISSRKV

-710 ARLLEISKKFY
+710 ARLLDISKKFY

-740 KVQKRFRMNIFVK
+740 KVQKRFRMNIFAK

-768 KLNEFNDAKVR
+768 KLNKFNDTKVR

>member
-1 MFAQVIV
+1 MQYFDIYIDSMKGIYTYSDKNDEFEVGENVIV
-8 DVPVKQVNRPFEYR
+8 PFRNIKKSGFIIRKNLKEHFEFKVLNISSKVKNSLKLLNEQIKLIEWMVDYYLASYDSVIKAMIPKKIKISYNNIYIINLDRLNILSEYLDNEIINHVFSLVTISYNTVKSKFKKSVIDSLISKNFLYKNENNIYVNIEKFYKLKEENKEVFEYFYKKT
-22 IPAIFEGKIEVGMR
+22 IIKKEKLEEKFKKNDIKELEEKEILKIE
-36 VVVPFAG
+36 ANINEKKEY
-43 RSVQGFVV
+43 V
-51 SIRPT
+51 SNNT
-56 SDFEGELKEIERL
+56 EKVFENKSLL
-69 MDLEPVLS
+69 
-77 KEMIELGEYMSNHL
+77 
-91 FAFLIHC
+91 
-98 YQTMLPA
+98 
-105 MLKTTTRKLEN
+105 
-116 PQEQEEIFQR
+116 
-126 IFNEQLEIEVTDEMP
+126 NE
-141 KEVLSELLRLKQK
+141 
-154 GIVQTKTL
+154 
-162 VEDRKQIKTEDWIVL
+162 
-177 SYLPEEYLEMM
+177 
-188 KQVPKN
+188 
-194 AAKQLRFLE
+194 KQLAIKENIEKSIKKYFL
-203 GLSSLENT
+203 L
-211 EISKAEFITRFNVVQ
+211 K
-226 ADVKKALEKGWIL
+226 
-239 LEKRAVDRDP
+239 
-249 YAGRKI
+249 
-255 VHSKPFELNEEQK
+255 
-268 QVFQQ
+268 
-273 VLEEESDETSHVYL
+273 
-287 LQGVTGSGKTEIYI
+287 GVTGSGKTEIYI

-510 ENCSIKMSYY
+510 DNCSIKMSYY
-520 KGVNKYKCNYCGKQ
+520 KSTNKYKCNYCGKQ
-534 IHYTGKCTKCG
+534 IYYTGKCTKCG

-566 FDVPMIKVD
+566 FDVPIIKVD

-678 DLFYEKEINSRKI
+678 DLFYEKEISSRKV

-710 ARLLEISKKFY
+710 ARLLDISKKFY

-740 KVQKRFRMNIFVK
+740 KVQKRFRMNIFAK

-768 KLNEFNDAKVR
+768 KLNEFNDTKVR

>member
-1 MFAQVIV
+1 MQYFDIYIDSMKGIYTYSDKNDEYEVGENVIV
-8 DVPVKQVNRPFEYR
+8 PFRNIKKSGFIIRKNLKESFDFKVLNISSKVKNSLKLSYEQIKLIDWMTDYYLASYDSVIKAMIPKKIKISYNNVYIINLNKLNILSQYLDNDIIKYMISLTTISYSTAKTKFKKSVIDNLINKVFLYKNDNNIYINMEKFLKLKEENKEIFEYFYKKTIVKKEKLEENFKR
-22 IPAIFEGKIEVGMR
+22 FDIRDLEEKEILKIE
-36 VVVPFAG
+36 AN
-43 RSVQGFVV
+43 
-51 SIRPT
+51 INEKKEYI
-56 SDFEGELKEIERL
+56 SDNTEKVFENKSLL
-69 MDLEPVLS
+69 
-77 KEMIELGEYMSNHL
+77 
-91 FAFLIHC
+91 
-98 YQTMLPA
+98 
-105 MLKTTTRKLEN
+105 
-116 PQEQEEIFQR
+116 
-126 IFNEQLEIEVTDEMP
+126 NE
-141 KEVLSELLRLKQK
+141 
-154 GIVQTKTL
+154 
-162 VEDRKQIKTEDWIVL
+162 
-177 SYLPEEYLEMM
+177 
-188 KQVPKN
+188 
-194 AAKQLRFLE
+194 KQLAIKENIENSNKKYFL
-203 GLSSLENT
+203 L
-211 EISKAEFITRFNVVQ
+211 K
-226 ADVKKALEKGWIL
+226 
-239 LEKRAVDRDP
+239 
-249 YAGRKI
+249 
-255 VHSKPFELNEEQK
+255 
-268 QVFQQ
+268 
-273 VLEEESDETSHVYL
+273 
-287 LQGVTGSGKTEIYI
+287 GVTGSGKTEIYI

-396 SSPRYNAKYVA
+396 SSPRYNTKYVA
-407 IKRCLDEDAKLI
+407 IKRCLDEGAKLI

-433 KTGIYELLS
+433 QTGIYELLS
-442 LEDRYGNAQM
+442 LEDRYGNAEM
-452 PDIQVVDMKQEDDL
+452 PDIQVIDMKQENDL
-466 FFSKALLEEIKNT
+466 FFSKVLLEEIKNT

-510 ENCSIKMSYY
+510 DNCSIKMSYY
-520 KGVNKYKCNYCGKQ
+520 KSINKYKCNYCGKQ
-534 IHYTGKCTKCG
+534 IYYTGKCTKCG

-678 DLFYEKEINSRKI
+678 DLFYEKEINSRKV

-710 ARLLEISKKFY
+710 GRLLDISKKFY
-721 DEIKSENIEL
+721 DEIKSQDIEL

-753 GSKKKIDKFKLFLKR
+753 GSKKKIDKFKLFLKK
-768 KLNEFNDAKVR
+768 KLNEFNDTKVR

>member
-1 MFAQVIV
+1 MQYFDIYIDSMKGIYTYSDKNDEFEIGENVIV
-8 DVPVKQVNRPFEYR
+8 PFRNIKKSGFIIRKNLKENFNFKVLNISSKVKNSLKLSNEQIKLIEWMTDYYLASYDSVIKAMIPKKIKISYSNVYIINLNKLNILNQYLDNDIIKYIISLTTISYSTAKTKFKKSVIDNLINKGFLYKNDNNIYINIEKFYKLKEENKEIFEYFYKKT
-22 IPAIFEGKIEVGMR
+22 IIKKEKLEEKFKKNDIKELEEKEILKIE
-36 VVVPFAG
+36 ANINEKKEY
-43 RSVQGFVV
+43 V
-51 SIRPT
+51 SNNT
-56 SDFEGELKEIERL
+56 EKVFENK
-69 MDLEPVLS
+69 S
-77 KEMIELGEYMSNHL
+77 
-91 FAFLIHC
+91 
-98 YQTMLPA
+98 
-105 MLKTTTRKLEN
+105 
-116 PQEQEEIFQR
+116 
-126 IFNEQLEIEVTDEMP
+126 
-141 KEVLSELLRLKQK
+141 LLNK
-154 GIVQTKTL
+154 
-162 VEDRKQIKTEDWIVL
+162 
-177 SYLPEEYLEMM
+177 
-188 KQVPKN
+188 
-194 AAKQLRFLE
+194 KQLSIKENIEKSIKKYFL
-203 GLSSLENT
+203 L
-211 EISKAEFITRFNVVQ
+211 K
-226 ADVKKALEKGWIL
+226 
-239 LEKRAVDRDP
+239 
-249 YAGRKI
+249 
-255 VHSKPFELNEEQK
+255 
-268 QVFQQ
+268 
-273 VLEEESDETSHVYL
+273 
-287 LQGVTGSGKTEIYI
+287 GVTGSGKTEIYI

-510 ENCSIKMSYY
+510 DNCSIKMSYY
-520 KGVNKYKCNYCGKQ
+520 KSTNKYKCNYCGKQ
-534 IHYTGKCTKCG
+534 IYYTGKCTKCG

-678 DLFYEKEINSRKI
+678 DLFYEKEISSRKV

-710 ARLLEISKKFY
+710 ARLLDISKKFY

-740 KVQKRFRMNIFVK
+740 KVQKRFRMNIFAK

-768 KLNEFNDAKVR
+768 KLNEFNDTKVR

>member
-1 MFAQVIV
+1 MQYFDIYIDSMKGIYTYSDKNDEFEIGENVIV
-8 DVPVKQVNRPFEYR
+8 PFR
-22 IPAIFEGKIEVGMR
+22 NIKK
-36 VVVPFAG
+36 
-43 RSVQGFVV
+43 SGFI
-51 SIRPT
+51 IRKN
-56 SDFEGELKEIERL
+56 LKENFNFK
-69 MDLEPVLS
+69 VLNISS
-77 KEMIELGEYMSNHL
+77 KVKNS
-91 FAFLIHC
+91 
-98 YQTMLPA
+98 
-105 MLKTTTRKLEN
+105 LK
-116 PQEQEEIFQR
+116 
-126 IFNEQLEIEVTDEMP
+126 
-141 KEVLSELLRLKQK
+141 LLN
-154 GIVQTKTL
+154 
-162 VEDRKQIKTEDWIVL
+162 KQIKLIEWMVDYYLASYDSVIKAMIPKKIKISYNNIYIINLNKLNILSQYLDNDIIKYMISLTTISYSTAKTKFKKSIIDNLINKVFLYKNENNIYINIEDFYKLKEENKDIFEYFYKKTIIKKEKLEEKFKKSDIKELEEKEILKIEANINEKKEYVSNNTEKVFENKSL
-177 SYLPEEYLEMM
+177 LN
-188 KQVPKN
+188 K
-194 AAKQLRFLE
+194 KQLAIKENIEKSIKKYFL
-203 GLSSLENT
+203 L
-211 EISKAEFITRFNVVQ
+211 K
-226 ADVKKALEKGWIL
+226 
-239 LEKRAVDRDP
+239 
-249 YAGRKI
+249 
-255 VHSKPFELNEEQK
+255 
-268 QVFQQ
+268 
-273 VLEEESDETSHVYL
+273 
-287 LQGVTGSGKTEIYI
+287 GVTGSGKTEIYI

-510 ENCSIKMSYY
+510 DNCSIKMSYY
-520 KGVNKYKCNYCGKQ
+520 KSTNKYKCNYCGKQ
-534 IHYTGKCTKCG
+534 IYYTGKCTKCG

-566 FDVPMIKVD
+566 FDVPIIKVD
-575 SELSRNKDYFSK
+575 SELSRNKDYFSR

-678 DLFYEKEINSRKI
+678 DLFYEKEISSRKV

-710 ARLLEISKKFY
+710 TRLLDISKKFY

-753 GSKKKIDKFKLFLKR
+753 GSKKKIDKFKLFLKK
-768 KLNEFNDAKVR
+768 KLNEFNDTKVR

>member
-1 MFAQVIV
+1 MQYFDIYIDSMKGIYTYSDKNDEFEVGENVIV
-8 DVPVKQVNRPFEYR
+8 PFRNIKKSGFIIRKNLKESFEFKVLNISSKVKNSLKLSDEQIKLIEWIVDYYLASYDSVMKAMIPKKIKISYSNIYSINLGNFGILNEYLDNDIIKYIFSLTTISYSTAKTKFKKSVVDSLINKNFLYKNENNIYVNIEKFYKLKEENKEIFEYFYKKTIIKKEKLEKKFKR
-22 IPAIFEGKIEVGMR
+22 NNIKELEEKEILKIEVN
-36 VVVPFAG
+36 
-43 RSVQGFVV
+43 
-51 SIRPT
+51 INKKKEYI
-56 SDFEGELKEIERL
+56 SDNIEKVFKNKSL
-69 MDLEPVLS
+69 L
-77 KEMIELGEYMSNHL
+77 
-91 FAFLIHC
+91 
-98 YQTMLPA
+98 
-105 MLKTTTRKLEN
+105 
-116 PQEQEEIFQR
+116 
-126 IFNEQLEIEVTDEMP
+126 NE
-141 KEVLSELLRLKQK
+141 
-154 GIVQTKTL
+154 
-162 VEDRKQIKTEDWIVL
+162 
-177 SYLPEEYLEMM
+177 
-188 KQVPKN
+188 
-194 AAKQLRFLE
+194 KQLTIKENIEKSNKKYFL
-203 GLSSLENT
+203 L
-211 EISKAEFITRFNVVQ
+211 K
-226 ADVKKALEKGWIL
+226 
-239 LEKRAVDRDP
+239 
-249 YAGRKI
+249 
-255 VHSKPFELNEEQK
+255 
-268 QVFQQ
+268 
-273 VLEEESDETSHVYL
+273 
-287 LQGVTGSGKTEIYI
+287 GVTGSGKTEIYI

-332 SEFKNNIAI
+332 TEFKNNIAI

-433 KTGIYELLS
+433 KTGIYELLN
-442 LEDRYGNAQM
+442 LENRYGNAVM
-452 PDIQVVDMKQEDDL
+452 PDIQIVDMKQENNL
-466 FFSKALLEEIKNT
+466 FFSKLLLEEIKNT

-510 ENCSIKMSYY
+510 DNCSIKMSYY
-520 KGVNKYKCNYCGKQ
+520 KSTNRYKCNYCGKQ
-534 IHYTGKCTKCG
+534 VHYTGKCSKCG

-566 FDVPMIKVD
+566 FDVSMIKVD

-678 DLFYEKEINSRKI
+678 ELFYEKEINSRKI

-710 ARLLEISKKFY
+710 ERLLEVSKNFY
-721 DEIKSENIEL
+721 DDIKSQDIEL

-740 KVQKRFRMNIFVK
+740 KVQKRYRMNIFAK
-753 GSKKKIDKFKLFLKR
+753 GSKKKIDNFKKFLKK
-768 KLNEFNDAKVR
+768 KLNEFDDTKVR
-779 IVVDIDPI
+779 IVIDIDPV
-787 NMM
+787 NLM

>member
-1 MFAQVIV
+1 MQYFDIYIDSMKGIYTYSDKNDEFEVGENVIV
-8 DVPVKQVNRPFEYR
+8 PFRNIKKSGFIIRKNLKEHFEFKVLNISSKVKNSLKLLNEQIKLIEWMVDYYLASYDSVIKAMIPKKIKISYNNIYIINLDRLNILSEYLDNEIINHVFSLVTISYNTVKSKFKKSVIDSLINKNFLYKNENNIYVNIEKFYKLKEENKEIFEYFYKKT
-22 IPAIFEGKIEVGMR
+22 IIKKEKLEEKFKKNDIKELEEKEILKIE
-36 VVVPFAG
+36 ANINEKKEY
-43 RSVQGFVV
+43 V
-51 SIRPT
+51 SNNT
-56 SDFEGELKEIERL
+56 EKVFENKSLL
-69 MDLEPVLS
+69 
-77 KEMIELGEYMSNHL
+77 
-91 FAFLIHC
+91 
-98 YQTMLPA
+98 
-105 MLKTTTRKLEN
+105 
-116 PQEQEEIFQR
+116 
-126 IFNEQLEIEVTDEMP
+126 NE
-141 KEVLSELLRLKQK
+141 
-154 GIVQTKTL
+154 
-162 VEDRKQIKTEDWIVL
+162 
-177 SYLPEEYLEMM
+177 
-188 KQVPKN
+188 
-194 AAKQLRFLE
+194 KQLAIKENIEKSIKKYFL
-203 GLSSLENT
+203 L
-211 EISKAEFITRFNVVQ
+211 K
-226 ADVKKALEKGWIL
+226 
-239 LEKRAVDRDP
+239 
-249 YAGRKI
+249 
-255 VHSKPFELNEEQK
+255 
-268 QVFQQ
+268 
-273 VLEEESDETSHVYL
+273 
-287 LQGVTGSGKTEIYI
+287 GVTGSGKTEIYI

-510 ENCSIKMSYY
+510 DNCSIKMSYY
-520 KGVNKYKCNYCGKQ
+520 KSTNKYKCNYCGKQ
-534 IHYTGKCTKCG
+534 IYYTGKCTKCG

-566 FDVPMIKVD
+566 FDVPIIKVD

-678 DLFYEKEINSRKI
+678 DLFYEKEISSRKV

-710 ARLLEISKKFY
+710 ARLLDISKKFY
-721 DEIKSENIEL
+721 DEIKSQDIEL

-740 KVQKRFRMNIFVK
+740 KVQKRFRMNIFAK
-753 GSKKKIDKFKLFLKR
+753 GSKKKIDRFKLFLKR
-768 KLNEFNDAKVR
+768 KLNEFNDTKVR

>member
-1 MFAQVIV
+1 MQYFDIYIDSMKGIYTYSDKNDEFEIGENVIV
-8 DVPVKQVNRPFEYR
+8 PFRNIKKSGFIIRKNLKENFNFKVLNISSKVKNSLKLSNEQIKLIEWMTDYYLASYDSVIKAMIPKKIKISYSNVYIINLNKLNILNQYLDNDIIKYIISLTTISYSTAKTKFKKSVIDNLINKGFLYKNDNNIYINIEKFYKLKEENKEIFEYFYKKT
-22 IPAIFEGKIEVGMR
+22 IIKKEKLEEKFKKNDIKELEEKEILKIE
-36 VVVPFAG
+36 ANINEKKEY
-43 RSVQGFVV
+43 V
-51 SIRPT
+51 SNNT
-56 SDFEGELKEIERL
+56 EKVFENK
-69 MDLEPVLS
+69 S
-77 KEMIELGEYMSNHL
+77 
-91 FAFLIHC
+91 
-98 YQTMLPA
+98 
-105 MLKTTTRKLEN
+105 
-116 PQEQEEIFQR
+116 
-126 IFNEQLEIEVTDEMP
+126 
-141 KEVLSELLRLKQK
+141 LLNK
-154 GIVQTKTL
+154 
-162 VEDRKQIKTEDWIVL
+162 
-177 SYLPEEYLEMM
+177 
-188 KQVPKN
+188 
-194 AAKQLRFLE
+194 KQLAIKENIEKSIKKYFL
-203 GLSSLENT
+203 L
-211 EISKAEFITRFNVVQ
+211 K
-226 ADVKKALEKGWIL
+226 
-239 LEKRAVDRDP
+239 
-249 YAGRKI
+249 
-255 VHSKPFELNEEQK
+255 
-268 QVFQQ
+268 
-273 VLEEESDETSHVYL
+273 
-287 LQGVTGSGKTEIYI
+287 GVTGSGKTEIYI

-452 PDIQVVDMKQEDDL
+452 PDIQIVDMKQEDDL

-510 ENCSIKMSYY
+510 DNCSIKMSYY
-520 KGVNKYKCNYCGKQ
+520 KSTNKYKCNYCGKQ
-534 IHYTGKCTKCG
+534 IYYTGKCTKCG

-678 DLFYEKEINSRKI
+678 DLFYEKEISSRKV

-710 ARLLEISKKFY
+710 ARLLDISKKFY

-740 KVQKRFRMNIFVK
+740 KVQKRFRMNIFAK
-753 GSKKKIDKFKLFLKR
+753 GSKKKIDKFKLFLKK

>member
-1 MFAQVIV
+1 MQYFDIYIDSMKGIYTYSDKNDEFEVGENVIV
-8 DVPVKQVNRPFEYR
+8 PFRNIKKSGFIIRKNFKESFEFKVLNISSKVKNSLKLSNEQIKLIEWMVGYYLASYDSVIKAMIPKKIKISYNNVYSINLNKIVILSKYLNNEIIKYIFSLTIISYGTAKTKFKKSIVDSLINKNFLYKNDNNICVNIKKF
-22 IPAIFEGKIEVGMR
+22 
-36 VVVPFAG
+36 
-43 RSVQGFVV
+43 S
-51 SIRPT
+51 
-56 SDFEGELKEIERL
+56 ELKEEN
-69 MDLEPVLS
+69 
-77 KEMIELGEYMSNHL
+77 KEIFNY
-91 FAFLIHC
+91 F
-98 YQTMLPA
+98 YK
-105 MLKTTTRKLEN
+105 KTIIKKEKLEEKFKRN
-116 PQEQEEIFQR
+116 DIRELEEKEILK
-126 IFNEQLEIEVTDEMP
+126 IEANINEKKEYISDIIENVTENKSILNKEQLLIKESIE
-141 KEVLSELLRLKQK
+141 KSIKKYFLLK
-154 GIVQTKTL
+154 
-162 VEDRKQIKTEDWIVL
+162 
-177 SYLPEEYLEMM
+177 
-188 KQVPKN
+188 
-194 AAKQLRFLE
+194 
-203 GLSSLENT
+203 
-211 EISKAEFITRFNVVQ
+211 
-226 ADVKKALEKGWIL
+226 
-239 LEKRAVDRDP
+239 
-249 YAGRKI
+249 
-255 VHSKPFELNEEQK
+255 
-268 QVFQQ
+268 
-273 VLEEESDETSHVYL
+273 
-287 LQGVTGSGKTEIYI
+287 GVTGSGKTEIYI

-433 KTGIYELLS
+433 KNGIYELLS
-442 LEDRYGNAQM
+442 LEDGYGNAQM

-510 ENCSIKMSYY
+510 DNCSIKMSYY
-520 KGVNKYKCNYCGKQ
+520 KSTNKYKCNYCGKQ
-534 IHYTGKCTKCG
+534 IYYTGKCTKCG

-678 DLFYEKEINSRKI
+678 DLFYEKEISSRKV

-710 ARLLEISKKFY
+710 ARLLDISKKFY

-740 KVQKRFRMNIFVK
+740 KVQKRFRMNIFAK

-768 KLNEFNDAKVR
+768 KLNEFNDTKVR

>member
-1 MFAQVIV
+1 MQYFDIYIDSMKGIYTYSDKNDEFEVGENVIV
-8 DVPVKQVNRPFEYR
+8 PFRNIKKSGFIIRKNLKESFEFKVLNISSKVKNSLKLSNKQIKLIEWMVDYYLASYDSVIKAM
-22 IPAIFEGKIEVGMR
+22 IPKKIKISYSNIYVINLNKLNILSQYLDNGIIKYMISLTTISYNTAKTK
-36 VVVPFAG
+36 FKK
-43 RSVQGFVV
+43 
-51 SIRPT
+51 SIV
-56 SDFEGELKEIERL
+56 DNLINKNFLYKNDNNICINIEKFLELKEEN
-69 MDLEPVLS
+69 
-77 KEMIELGEYMSNHL
+77 KEIFEY
-91 FAFLIHC
+91 F
-98 YQTMLPA
+98 YK
-105 MLKTTTRKLEN
+105 KTIIKKEKLE
-116 PQEQEEIFQR
+116 EKFKKIDIRELEEREILK
-126 IFNEQLEIEVTDEMP
+126 IEANINEK
-141 KEVLSELLRLKQK
+141 KEYISDNTEKVFKNKSLLNK
-154 GIVQTKTL
+154 
-162 VEDRKQIKTEDWIVL
+162 
-177 SYLPEEYLEMM
+177 
-188 KQVPKN
+188 
-194 AAKQLRFLE
+194 KQLAIKENIENSDKKYFL
-203 GLSSLENT
+203 L
-211 EISKAEFITRFNVVQ
+211 K
-226 ADVKKALEKGWIL
+226 
-239 LEKRAVDRDP
+239 
-249 YAGRKI
+249 
-255 VHSKPFELNEEQK
+255 
-268 QVFQQ
+268 
-273 VLEEESDETSHVYL
+273 
-287 LQGVTGSGKTEIYI
+287 GVTGSGKTEIYI

-361 EKKIV
+361 EKKII

-396 SSPRYNAKYVA
+396 SSPRYNTKYVA
-407 IKRCLDEDAKLI
+407 IKRCLDEGAKLI

-442 LEDRYGNAQM
+442 LDDRYGNAEM
-452 PDIQVVDMKQEDDL
+452 PDIQVIDMKQEDDL

-510 ENCSIKMSYY
+510 DNCSIKMSYY
-520 KGVNKYKCNYCGKQ
+520 KSTNKYKCNYCGKQ

-575 SELSRNKDYFSK
+575 SELSRNKDYFSR

-678 DLFYEKEINSRKI
+678 DLFYEKEINSRKV

-710 ARLLEISKKFY
+710 ARLLDISKKFY
-721 DEIKSENIEL
+721 DEIKSQDIES

-753 GSKKKIDKFKLFLKR
+753 GSKKKIDKFKLFLKK
-768 KLNEFNDAKVR
+768 KLNEFNDTKVR

>member
-1 MFAQVIV
+1 MQYFDIYIDSMKGIYTYSDKNDEFEVGENVIV
-8 DVPVKQVNRPFEYR
+8 PFRNIKKSGFIIRKNLKENFEFKVLNISSKVKNSLKLSDEQIKLIEWIVDYYLASYDSVMKAMIPKKIKISYSNIYSINLGNFGILNEYLDNDIIKYIFSLTTISYSTAKTKFKKSVVDSLINKNFLYKNENNIYVNIEKFYKLKEENKEIFEYFYKKTIIKKEKLEKKFKR
-22 IPAIFEGKIEVGMR
+22 NNIKELEEKEILKIEVN
-36 VVVPFAG
+36 
-43 RSVQGFVV
+43 
-51 SIRPT
+51 INKKKEYI
-56 SDFEGELKEIERL
+56 SDNIEK
-69 MDLEPVLS
+69 V
-77 KEMIELGEYMSNHL
+77 
-91 FAFLIHC
+91 F
-98 YQTMLPA
+98 
-105 MLKTTTRKLEN
+105 
-116 PQEQEEIFQR
+116 
-126 IFNEQLEIEVTDEMP
+126 
-141 KEVLSELLRLKQK
+141 
-154 GIVQTKTL
+154 
-162 VEDRKQIKTEDWIVL
+162 
-177 SYLPEEYLEMM
+177 
-188 KQVPKN
+188 KN
-194 AAKQLRFLE
+194 K
-203 GLSSLENT
+203 SL
-211 EISKAEFITRFNVVQ
+211 
-226 ADVKKALEKGWIL
+226 
-239 LEKRAVDRDP
+239 
-249 YAGRKI
+249 
-255 VHSKPFELNEEQK
+255 LNEK
-268 QVFQQ
+268 QSTIKENIEKSNKKYF
-273 VLEEESDETSHVYL
+273 L
-287 LQGVTGSGKTEIYI
+287 LKGVTGSGKTEIYI

-332 SEFKNNIAI
+332 TEFKNNIAI

-433 KTGIYELLS
+433 KTGIYELLN
-442 LEDRYGNAQM
+442 LENRYGNAVM
-452 PDIQVVDMKQEDDL
+452 PDIQIVDMKQENNL
-466 FFSKALLEEIKNT
+466 FFSKLLLEEIKNT

-510 ENCSIKMSYY
+510 DNCSIKMSYY
-520 KGVNKYKCNYCGKQ
+520 KSTNRYKCNYCGKQ
-534 IHYTGKCTKCG
+534 VHYTGKCSKCG
-545 STNLIHSGKGIE
+545 SINLIHSGKGIE

-566 FDVPMIKVD
+566 FDVSMIKVD

-678 DLFYEKEINSRKI
+678 ELFYEKEINSRKI

-710 ARLLEISKKFY
+710 ERLLEVSKNFY
-721 DEIKSENIEL
+721 DDIKSQDIEL

-740 KVQKRFRMNIFVK
+740 KVQKRYRMNIFAK
-753 GSKKKIDKFKLFLKR
+753 GSKKKIDNFKKFLKK
-768 KLNEFNDAKVR
+768 KLNEFNDTKVR
-779 IVVDIDPI
+779 IVIDIDPV
-787 NMM
+787 NLM

>member
-1 MFAQVIV
+1 MNISSKVKNSLKLSNEQIKLIEWMVDYYLASYDSVIKAMIPKKIKISYNNV
-8 DVPVKQVNRPFEYR
+8 YIINLNKLNILSQYLDNEIINHVFSLVTISYNTVKSKFKKSVIDSLINKNFLYKNENNIYVNIEKFYKLKEENKEIFEYFYKKT
-22 IPAIFEGKIEVGMR
+22 IIKKEKLEEKFKKNDIKELEEKEILKIE
-36 VVVPFAG
+36 ANINEKKEY
-43 RSVQGFVV
+43 V
-51 SIRPT
+51 SNNT
-56 SDFEGELKEIERL
+56 EKVFENK
-69 MDLEPVLS
+69 S
-77 KEMIELGEYMSNHL
+77 
-91 FAFLIHC
+91 
-98 YQTMLPA
+98 
-105 MLKTTTRKLEN
+105 
-116 PQEQEEIFQR
+116 
-126 IFNEQLEIEVTDEMP
+126 
-141 KEVLSELLRLKQK
+141 LLNK
-154 GIVQTKTL
+154 
-162 VEDRKQIKTEDWIVL
+162 
-177 SYLPEEYLEMM
+177 
-188 KQVPKN
+188 
-194 AAKQLRFLE
+194 KQLAIKENIEKSIKKYFL
-203 GLSSLENT
+203 L
-211 EISKAEFITRFNVVQ
+211 K
-226 ADVKKALEKGWIL
+226 
-239 LEKRAVDRDP
+239 
-249 YAGRKI
+249 
-255 VHSKPFELNEEQK
+255 
-268 QVFQQ
+268 
-273 VLEEESDETSHVYL
+273 
-287 LQGVTGSGKTEIYI
+287 GVTGSGKTEIYI

-510 ENCSIKMSYY
+510 DNCSIKMSYY
-520 KGVNKYKCNYCGKQ
+520 KSTNKYKCNYCGKQ
-534 IHYTGKCTKCG
+534 IYYTGKCTKCG

-678 DLFYEKEINSRKI
+678 DLFYEKEISSRKV

-710 ARLLEISKKFY
+710 ARLLDISKKFY

-740 KVQKRFRMNIFVK
+740 KVQKRFRMNIFAK

-768 KLNEFNDAKVR
+768 KLNEFNDTKVR

>member
-1 MFAQVIV
+1 MQYFDIYIDSMKGIYTYSDKNDEFEIGENVIV
-8 DVPVKQVNRPFEYR
+8 PFRNIKKSGFIIRKNLKENFNFKVLNISSKVKNSLKLSNEQIKLIEWMVDYYLASYDSVIKAMIPKKIKISYNNIYIINLDRLNILSEYLDNE
-22 IPAIFEGKIEVGMR
+22 IINHVFSLVTISYSTAKSKFKKSVIDNLIEKKILFKDENNICINLENFYKLKEENKEIFDYFYKKTIVKKEKLEEKFKKNDIKELEEKEILKIE
-36 VVVPFAG
+36 ANINEKKEY
-43 RSVQGFVV
+43 V
-51 SIRPT
+51 SNNT
-56 SDFEGELKEIERL
+56 EKVFENK
-69 MDLEPVLS
+69 S
-77 KEMIELGEYMSNHL
+77 
-91 FAFLIHC
+91 
-98 YQTMLPA
+98 
-105 MLKTTTRKLEN
+105 
-116 PQEQEEIFQR
+116 
-126 IFNEQLEIEVTDEMP
+126 
-141 KEVLSELLRLKQK
+141 LLNK
-154 GIVQTKTL
+154 
-162 VEDRKQIKTEDWIVL
+162 
-177 SYLPEEYLEMM
+177 
-188 KQVPKN
+188 
-194 AAKQLRFLE
+194 KQLSIKENIEKSIKKYFL
-203 GLSSLENT
+203 L
-211 EISKAEFITRFNVVQ
+211 K
-226 ADVKKALEKGWIL
+226 
-239 LEKRAVDRDP
+239 
-249 YAGRKI
+249 
-255 VHSKPFELNEEQK
+255 
-268 QVFQQ
+268 
-273 VLEEESDETSHVYL
+273 
-287 LQGVTGSGKTEIYI
+287 GVTGSGKTEIYI

-510 ENCSIKMSYY
+510 DNCSIKMSYY
-520 KGVNKYKCNYCGKQ
+520 KSTNKYKCNYCGKQ
-534 IHYTGKCTKCG
+534 IYYTGKCTKCG

-678 DLFYEKEINSRKI
+678 DLFYEKEISSRKV

-710 ARLLEISKKFY
+710 ARLLDISKKFY

-740 KVQKRFRMNIFVK
+740 KVQKRFRMNIFAK

-768 KLNEFNDAKVR
+768 KLNEFNDTKVR

>member
-1 MFAQVIV
+1 MQYFDIYIDSMKGIYTYSDKNDEFEVGENVIV
-8 DVPVKQVNRPFEYR
+8 PFRNIKKSGFIIRKNLKESFEFKVLNISSKVKNSLKLSNEQIKLIEWMVDYYLTSYDSVIKAM
-22 IPAIFEGKIEVGMR
+22 IPKKIKISYSNIYFINLNKLNILSLYLDNGIIKYMISLTTISYNTAKTK
-36 VVVPFAG
+36 FKK
-43 RSVQGFVV
+43 
-51 SIRPT
+51 SIV
-56 SDFEGELKEIERL
+56 DNLINKNFLYKNDNNICINIEKFLELKEEN
-69 MDLEPVLS
+69 
-77 KEMIELGEYMSNHL
+77 KEIFEY
-91 FAFLIHC
+91 F
-98 YQTMLPA
+98 YK
-105 MLKTTTRKLEN
+105 KTIIKKEKLE
-116 PQEQEEIFQR
+116 EKFKKIDIRELEE
-126 IFNEQLEIEVTDEMP
+126 NEILKIEANINEK
-141 KEVLSELLRLKQK
+141 KEYISDNTEKVFKKKSLLNK
-154 GIVQTKTL
+154 
-162 VEDRKQIKTEDWIVL
+162 
-177 SYLPEEYLEMM
+177 
-188 KQVPKN
+188 
-194 AAKQLRFLE
+194 KQLAIKENIENSDKKYFL
-203 GLSSLENT
+203 L
-211 EISKAEFITRFNVVQ
+211 K
-226 ADVKKALEKGWIL
+226 
-239 LEKRAVDRDP
+239 
-249 YAGRKI
+249 
-255 VHSKPFELNEEQK
+255 
-268 QVFQQ
+268 
-273 VLEEESDETSHVYL
+273 
-287 LQGVTGSGKTEIYI
+287 GVTGSGKTEIYI

-361 EKKIV
+361 EKKII

-396 SSPRYNAKYVA
+396 SSPRYNTKYVA
-407 IKRCLDEDAKLI
+407 IKRCLDEGAKLI

-442 LEDRYGNAQM
+442 LDDRYGNAEM
-452 PDIQVVDMKQEDDL
+452 PDIQVIDMKQEDDL

-510 ENCSIKMSYY
+510 DNCSIKMSYY
-520 KGVNKYKCNYCGKQ
+520 KSTNKYKCNYCGKQ
-534 IHYTGKCTKCG
+534 IYYTGKCTKCG

-566 FDVPMIKVD
+566 FDVPTIKVD
-575 SELSRNKDYFSK
+575 SELSRNKDYFSR

-678 DLFYEKEINSRKI
+678 DLFYEKEISSRKI

-710 ARLLEISKKFY
+710 ARLLDISKKFY
-721 DEIKSENIEL
+721 DEIKSQDIEL

-753 GSKKKIDKFKLFLKR
+753 GSKKKIDKFKLFLKK
-768 KLNEFNDAKVR
+768 KLNEFNDTKVR

>member
-1 MFAQVIV
+1 MKYFDIYIDSMKGIYTYSDKNNEFEVGENVIV
-8 DVPVKQVNRPFEYR
+8 PFKNLKKSGFIIRKNLKDDFEFKVLNISSKVKNSLKLSNEQIKLIEWMVDYYLASYDSVIKAMIPKKIKISYSNVYSINFDKFNILNELLNNDIIKYIFSLTMISYNTAKTKFKKSIIDKLIDKNFLFKNNNIIYVNTENFIKLKEENKEVFEYFYKKIIIKKEKLEEKFKKIDIR
-22 IPAIFEGKIEVGMR
+22 ELEEKKILKIEAKINKKKEYISDNIEKV
-36 VVVPFAG
+36 FENK
-43 RSVQGFVV
+43 
-51 SIRPT
+51 SI
-56 SDFEGELKEIERL
+56 LNK
-69 MDLEPVLS
+69 
-77 KEMIELGEYMSNHL
+77 
-91 FAFLIHC
+91 
-98 YQTMLPA
+98 
-105 MLKTTTRKLEN
+105 
-116 PQEQEEIFQR
+116 
-126 IFNEQLEIEVTDEMP
+126 EQLAI
-141 KEVLSELLRLKQK
+141 KENIKNSDKKYFLLK
-154 GIVQTKTL
+154 
-162 VEDRKQIKTEDWIVL
+162 
-177 SYLPEEYLEMM
+177 
-188 KQVPKN
+188 
-194 AAKQLRFLE
+194 
-203 GLSSLENT
+203 
-211 EISKAEFITRFNVVQ
+211 
-226 ADVKKALEKGWIL
+226 
-239 LEKRAVDRDP
+239 
-249 YAGRKI
+249 
-255 VHSKPFELNEEQK
+255 
-268 QVFQQ
+268 
-273 VLEEESDETSHVYL
+273 
-287 LQGVTGSGKTEIYI
+287 GVTGSGKTEIYI
-301 ELIKKAFFEGYGS
+301 ELIKEAFFKGYGS

-320 ISLTPQMVERFQ
+320 ISLTPQMIERFEN
-332 SEFKNNIAI
+332 EFKNNIAI

-366 LGVRSAIFS
+366 LGARSAIFS

-407 IKRCLDEDAKLI
+407 IKRCLDEGAKLI

-433 KTGIYELLS
+433 KTGIYELLT
-442 LEDRYGNAQM
+442 LKNRYGNAQM
-452 PDIQVVDMKQEDDL
+452 PDIEIVDMKQEENL
-466 FFSKALLEEIKNT
+466 FFSKILLEEIKNT

-510 ENCSIKMSYY
+510 DNCSIKMSYY
-520 KGVNKYKCNYCGKQ
+520 KSTNRYKCNYCGKQ
-534 IHYTGKCTKCG
+534 IHYTGKCSKCG

-575 SELSRNKDYFSK
+575 SELSKNKDYFSK
-587 IYKDFSDKKYSILIG
+587 IYKNFSDKKYSILIG

-678 DLFYEKEINSRKI
+678 ELFYEKEINSRKI

-710 ARLLEISKKFY
+710 PKLLEISKKFFN
-721 DEIKSENIEL
+721 EIKSQNIEL

-740 KVQKRFRMNIFVK
+740 KVQKRYRMNIFVK
-753 GSKKKIDKFKLFLKR
+753 GSKNKIDNFKNFLKK
-768 KLNEFNDAKVR
+768 KLNEFNDTKVR

>member
-1 MFAQVIV
+1 MQYFDIYIDSMKGIYTYSDKNDEYEVGENVIV
-8 DVPVKQVNRPFEYR
+8 PFRNIKKSGFIIRKNLKENFNFKVLNISSKVKNSLKLSNEQIKLIEWMVDYYLASYDSIIKAMIPKKIKISYNNIYIINLDRLNILSEYLDNEIINHVFSLVTISYNTVKSKFKKPVIDSLINKNFLYKNENNIYINIEKFYKLKEENKEIFEYFYKKT
-22 IPAIFEGKIEVGMR
+22 IIKKEKLEEKFKKNDIKELEEKEILKIE
-36 VVVPFAG
+36 A
-43 RSVQGFVV
+43 SISEKKDYSSDNIEKV
-51 SIRPT
+51 SKNK
-56 SDFEGELKEIERL
+56 SLL
-69 MDLEPVLS
+69 
-77 KEMIELGEYMSNHL
+77 
-91 FAFLIHC
+91 
-98 YQTMLPA
+98 
-105 MLKTTTRKLEN
+105 
-116 PQEQEEIFQR
+116 
-126 IFNEQLEIEVTDEMP
+126 NE
-141 KEVLSELLRLKQK
+141 
-154 GIVQTKTL
+154 
-162 VEDRKQIKTEDWIVL
+162 
-177 SYLPEEYLEMM
+177 
-188 KQVPKN
+188 
-194 AAKQLRFLE
+194 KQLAIKENIEKSIKKYFL
-203 GLSSLENT
+203 L
-211 EISKAEFITRFNVVQ
+211 K
-226 ADVKKALEKGWIL
+226 
-239 LEKRAVDRDP
+239 
-249 YAGRKI
+249 
-255 VHSKPFELNEEQK
+255 
-268 QVFQQ
+268 
-273 VLEEESDETSHVYL
+273 
-287 LQGVTGSGKTEIYI
+287 GVTGSGKTEIYI

-510 ENCSIKMSYY
+510 DNCSIKMSYY
-520 KGVNKYKCNYCGKQ
+520 KSTNKYKCNYCGKQ
-534 IHYTGKCTKCG
+534 IYYTGKCTKCG

-566 FDVPMIKVD
+566 FDVPIIKVD
-575 SELSRNKDYFSK
+575 SELSRNKDYFSR

-678 DLFYEKEINSRKI
+678 DLFYEKEINSRKV

-710 ARLLEISKKFY
+710 ARLLDISKKFY
-721 DEIKSENIEL
+721 DEIKSQDIEL

-740 KVQKRFRMNIFVK
+740 KVQKRFRMNVFVK
-753 GSKKKIDKFKLFLKR
+753 GSKKKIDKFKLFLKK
-768 KLNEFNDAKVR
+768 KLNRFNDTKVR
-779 IVVDIDPI
+779 IIVDIDPV
-787 NMM
+787 NLM

>member
-1 MFAQVIV
+1 MQYFDIYIDSMKGIYTYSDKNDEFEVGENVIV
-8 DVPVKQVNRPFEYR
+8 PFRNIKKSGFIIRKNLKEHFEFKVLNISSKVKNSLKLLNEQIKLIEWMVNYYLASYDSVIKAMIPKKIKISYNNIYIINLDRLNILSEYLDNEIINHVFSLVTISYNTIKSKFKKSVIDSLINKNFLYKNENNIYVNIEKFYKLKEENKEIFEYFYKKT
-22 IPAIFEGKIEVGMR
+22 IIKKEKLEEKFKKNDIKELEEKEILKIEANINEKKEYVLNNTEK
-36 VVVPFAG
+36 V
-43 RSVQGFVV
+43 
-51 SIRPT
+51 
-56 SDFEGELKEIERL
+56 FENKSLL
-69 MDLEPVLS
+69 
-77 KEMIELGEYMSNHL
+77 
-91 FAFLIHC
+91 
-98 YQTMLPA
+98 
-105 MLKTTTRKLEN
+105 
-116 PQEQEEIFQR
+116 
-126 IFNEQLEIEVTDEMP
+126 NE
-141 KEVLSELLRLKQK
+141 
-154 GIVQTKTL
+154 
-162 VEDRKQIKTEDWIVL
+162 
-177 SYLPEEYLEMM
+177 
-188 KQVPKN
+188 
-194 AAKQLRFLE
+194 KQLAIKENIEKSIKKYFL
-203 GLSSLENT
+203 L
-211 EISKAEFITRFNVVQ
+211 K
-226 ADVKKALEKGWIL
+226 
-239 LEKRAVDRDP
+239 
-249 YAGRKI
+249 
-255 VHSKPFELNEEQK
+255 
-268 QVFQQ
+268 
-273 VLEEESDETSHVYL
+273 
-287 LQGVTGSGKTEIYI
+287 GVTGSGKTEIYI

-320 ISLTPQMVERFQ
+320 ISLTPQIVERFQ

-510 ENCSIKMSYY
+510 DNCSIKMSYY
-520 KGVNKYKCNYCGKQ
+520 KSTNKYKCNYCGKQ
-534 IHYTGKCTKCG
+534 IYYTGKCTKCG

-566 FDVPMIKVD
+566 FDVPIIKVD

-678 DLFYEKEINSRKI
+678 DLFYEKEISSRKV

-702 IGFSSEDE
+702 IVFSSEDE
-710 ARLLEISKKFY
+710 ARLLDISKKFY

-740 KVQKRFRMNIFVK
+740 KVQKRFRMNIFAK
-753 GSKKKIDKFKLFLKR
+753 GSKKKIDKFKLFLKK
-768 KLNEFNDAKVR
+768 KLNEFNDTKVR

>member
-1 MFAQVIV
+1 MQYFDIYIDSMKGIYTYSDKNDEFEVGENVIV
-8 DVPVKQVNRPFEYR
+8 PFRNIKKSGFIIRKNLKEHFEFKVLNISSKVKNSLKLSNEQIKLIEWMVDYYLASYDSVIKAMIPKKIKISYNNIYIINLDRLNILSEYLDNEIINYVFSLVTISYNTVKSKFKKSVIDSLINKNFLYKNENNIYVNIEKFYKLKEENKEIFEYFYKKT
-22 IPAIFEGKIEVGMR
+22 IIKKEKLEEKFKKIDIKELEEKEILKIE
-36 VVVPFAG
+36 A
-43 RSVQGFVV
+43 
-51 SIRPT
+51 SISEKKDYS
-56 SDFEGELKEIERL
+56 SDNIEKVFRNKSL
-69 MDLEPVLS
+69 L
-77 KEMIELGEYMSNHL
+77 
-91 FAFLIHC
+91 
-98 YQTMLPA
+98 
-105 MLKTTTRKLEN
+105 
-116 PQEQEEIFQR
+116 
-126 IFNEQLEIEVTDEMP
+126 NE
-141 KEVLSELLRLKQK
+141 
-154 GIVQTKTL
+154 
-162 VEDRKQIKTEDWIVL
+162 
-177 SYLPEEYLEMM
+177 
-188 KQVPKN
+188 
-194 AAKQLRFLE
+194 KQLAIKENIENSDKKYFL
-203 GLSSLENT
+203 L
-211 EISKAEFITRFNVVQ
+211 K
-226 ADVKKALEKGWIL
+226 
-239 LEKRAVDRDP
+239 
-249 YAGRKI
+249 
-255 VHSKPFELNEEQK
+255 
-268 QVFQQ
+268 
-273 VLEEESDETSHVYL
+273 
-287 LQGVTGSGKTEIYI
+287 GVTGSGKTEIYI

-332 SEFKNNIAI
+332 IEFKNNIAI

-510 ENCSIKMSYY
+510 DNCSIKMSYY
-520 KGVNKYKCNYCGKQ
+520 KSTNKYKCNYCGKQ
-534 IHYTGKCTKCG
+534 IYYTGKCTKCG

-566 FDVPMIKVD
+566 FDVPIIKVD
-575 SELSRNKDYFSK
+575 SELSRNKDYFSR

-710 ARLLEISKKFY
+710 ARLLDISKKFY
-721 DEIKSENIEL
+721 DEIKSQDIEL

-740 KVQKRFRMNIFVK
+740 KVQKRFRMNVFVK
-753 GSKKKIDKFKLFLKR
+753 GSKKKIDKFKLFLKK
-768 KLNEFNDAKVR
+768 KLNEFNDTKVR

>member
-1 MFAQVIV
+1 MQYFDIYIDSMKGIYTYSDKNDEFEVGENVIV
-8 DVPVKQVNRPFEYR
+8 PFRNIKKSGFIIRKNLKENFEFKVLNISSKVKNSLKLSDEQIKLIEWIVDYYLASYDSVMKAMIPKKIKISYSNIYSINLGNFGILNEYLDNDIIKYIFSLTTISYSTAKTKFKKSVVDSLINKNFLYKNENNIYVNIEKFYKLKEENKEIFEYFYKKT
-22 IPAIFEGKIEVGMR
+22 IIKKEKLEEKFKKNDIKELEEKEILKIE
-36 VVVPFAG
+36 ANINEKKEY
-43 RSVQGFVV
+43 V
-51 SIRPT
+51 SNNT
-56 SDFEGELKEIERL
+56 EKVFENK
-69 MDLEPVLS
+69 S
-77 KEMIELGEYMSNHL
+77 
-91 FAFLIHC
+91 
-98 YQTMLPA
+98 
-105 MLKTTTRKLEN
+105 
-116 PQEQEEIFQR
+116 
-126 IFNEQLEIEVTDEMP
+126 
-141 KEVLSELLRLKQK
+141 LLNK
-154 GIVQTKTL
+154 
-162 VEDRKQIKTEDWIVL
+162 
-177 SYLPEEYLEMM
+177 
-188 KQVPKN
+188 
-194 AAKQLRFLE
+194 KQLAIKENIEKSIKKYFL
-203 GLSSLENT
+203 L
-211 EISKAEFITRFNVVQ
+211 K
-226 ADVKKALEKGWIL
+226 
-239 LEKRAVDRDP
+239 
-249 YAGRKI
+249 
-255 VHSKPFELNEEQK
+255 
-268 QVFQQ
+268 
-273 VLEEESDETSHVYL
+273 
-287 LQGVTGSGKTEIYI
+287 GVTGSGKTEIYI

-332 SEFKNNIAI
+332 TEFKNNIAI

-433 KTGIYELLS
+433 KTGIYELLN
-442 LEDRYGNAQM
+442 LENRYGNAVM
-452 PDIQVVDMKQEDDL
+452 PDIQIVDMKQENNL
-466 FFSKALLEEIKNT
+466 FFSKLLLEEIKNT

-510 ENCSIKMSYY
+510 DNCSIKMSYY
-520 KGVNKYKCNYCGKQ
+520 KSTNRYKCNYCGKQ
-534 IHYTGKCTKCG
+534 VHYTGKCSKCG
-545 STNLIHSGKGIE
+545 SINLIHSGKGIE

-566 FDVPMIKVD
+566 FDVSMIKVD

-678 DLFYEKEINSRKI
+678 ELFYEKEINSRKI

-710 ARLLEISKKFY
+710 ERLLEVSKNFY
-721 DEIKSENIEL
+721 DDIKSQDIEL

-740 KVQKRFRMNIFVK
+740 KVQKRYRMNIFAK
-753 GSKKKIDKFKLFLKR
+753 GSKKKIDNFKKFLKK
-768 KLNEFNDAKVR
+768 KLNEFNDTKVR
-779 IVVDIDPI
+779 IVIDIDPV
-787 NMM
+787 NLM

>member
-1 MFAQVIV
+1 MQYFDIYIDSMKGIYTYSDKNDEYEVGENVIV
-8 DVPVKQVNRPFEYR
+8 PFRNIKKSGFIIRKNLKESFDFKVLNISSKVKNSLKLSYEQIKLIDWMTDYYLASYDSVIKAM
-22 IPAIFEGKIEVGMR
+22 IPKKIKISYNNVYIINLDKLNILSQYLDNDIIKYMISLTTISYSTAKTK
-36 VVVPFAG
+36 FKK
-43 RSVQGFVV
+43 SVIDNLINKGFLYKNDNN
-51 SIRPT
+51 IYINMEK
-56 SDFEGELKEIERL
+56 FLELKEENKEIFEYFYKKTIVKKEKLEENFKRFDIR
-69 MDLEPVLS
+69 DLEE
-77 KEMIELGEYMSNHL
+77 KEILKIEANINEKKEYISDNTEKV
-91 FAFLIHC
+91 F
-98 YQTMLPA
+98 
-105 MLKTTTRKLEN
+105 EN
-116 PQEQEEIFQR
+116 KSLL
-126 IFNEQLEIEVTDEMP
+126 NE
-141 KEVLSELLRLKQK
+141 
-154 GIVQTKTL
+154 
-162 VEDRKQIKTEDWIVL
+162 
-177 SYLPEEYLEMM
+177 
-188 KQVPKN
+188 
-194 AAKQLRFLE
+194 KQLAIKENIENSNKKYFL
-203 GLSSLENT
+203 L
-211 EISKAEFITRFNVVQ
+211 K
-226 ADVKKALEKGWIL
+226 
-239 LEKRAVDRDP
+239 
-249 YAGRKI
+249 
-255 VHSKPFELNEEQK
+255 
-268 QVFQQ
+268 
-273 VLEEESDETSHVYL
+273 
-287 LQGVTGSGKTEIYI
+287 GVTGSGKTEIYI

-396 SSPRYNAKYVA
+396 SSPRYNTKYVA
-407 IKRCLDEDAKLI
+407 IKRCLDEGAKLI

-433 KTGIYELLS
+433 QTGIYELLS
-442 LEDRYGNAQM
+442 LEDRYGNAEM
-452 PDIQVVDMKQEDDL
+452 PDIQVIDMKQENDL
-466 FFSKALLEEIKNT
+466 FFSKVLLEEIKNT

-510 ENCSIKMSYY
+510 DNCSIKMSYY
-520 KGVNKYKCNYCGKQ
+520 KSINKYKCNYCGKQ
-534 IHYTGKCTKCG
+534 IYYTGKCTKCG

-678 DLFYEKEINSRKI
+678 DLFYEKEINSRKV

-710 ARLLEISKKFY
+710 EKLLEISKNFY
-721 DEIKSENIEL
+721 NEIKSQDIEL

-740 KVQKRFRMNIFVK
+740 KVQKRYRMNIFAK
-753 GSKKKIDKFKLFLKR
+753 GSKKKIDKFKLFLKK
-768 KLNEFNDAKVR
+768 KLNEFNDTKVR
-779 IVVDIDPI
+779 IIVDIDPV
-787 NMM
+787 NLM

>member
-1 MFAQVIV
+1 M
-8 DVPVKQVNRPFEYR
+8 
-22 IPAIFEGKIEVGMR
+22 
-36 VVVPFAG
+36 
-43 RSVQGFVV
+43 
-51 SIRPT
+51 
-56 SDFEGELKEIERL
+56 ER
-69 MDLEPVLS
+69 
-77 KEMIELGEYMSNHL
+77 
-91 FAFLIHC
+91 
-98 YQTMLPA
+98 
-105 MLKTTTRKLEN
+105 
-116 PQEQEEIFQR
+116 
-126 IFNEQLEIEVTDEMP
+126 
-141 KEVLSELLRLKQK
+141 
-154 GIVQTKTL
+154 
-162 VEDRKQIKTEDWIVL
+162 
-177 SYLPEEYLEMM
+177 
-188 KQVPKN
+188 
-194 AAKQLRFLE
+194 
-203 GLSSLENT
+203 
-211 EISKAEFITRFNVVQ
+211 
-226 ADVKKALEKGWIL
+226 
-239 LEKRAVDRDP
+239 
-249 YAGRKI
+249 
-255 VHSKPFELNEEQK
+255 
-268 QVFQQ
+268 
-273 VLEEESDETSHVYL
+273 
-287 LQGVTGSGKTEIYI
+287 
-301 ELIKKAFFEGYGS
+301 
-314 IFLVPE
+314 
-320 ISLTPQMVERFQ
+320 
-332 SEFKNNIAI
+332 
-341 LHSSL
+341 
-346 SDIERAKE
+346 
-354 WESIYTG
+354 
-361 EKKIV
+361 KKIV

-407 IKRCLDEDAKLI
+407 IKRCLDEGAKLV

-433 KTGIYELLS
+433 KTSIYELLS
-442 LEDRYGNAQM
+442 LDDRYGNAEM
-452 PDIQVVDMKQEDDL
+452 PNIQVVDMKQEDDL

-510 ENCSIKMSYY
+510 DNCSIKMSYY
-520 KGVNKYKCNYCGKQ
+520 KSVNKYKCNYCGKQ

-575 SELSRNKDYFSK
+575 SELSRNKNYFSK

-644 VSGRAGRGD
+644 VSGRAGRGN

-678 DLFYEKEINSRKI
+678 DLFYEKEISSRKI

-710 ARLLEISKKFY
+710 ERLLDISKKFY
-721 DEIKSENIEL
+721 DEIKSQDIEL
-731 YGPMPSMVY
+731 YGPTPSMVY

-753 GSKKKIDKFKLFLKR
+753 GSKKKIDKFKLFLKK
-768 KLNEFNDAKVR
+768 KLNEFNDTKVR

-787 NMM
+787 NMI

>member
-1 MFAQVIV
+1 MQYFDIYIDSMKGIYTYSDKNDEFEIGENVIV
-8 DVPVKQVNRPFEYR
+8 PFRNIKKSGFIIRKNLKENFNFKVLNISSKVKNSLKLSNEQIKLIEWMTDYYLASYDSVIKAMIPKKIKISYSNVYIINLNKLNILNQYLDNDIIKYIISLTTISYSTAKTKFKKSVIDNLINKGFLYKNDNNIYINIEKFYKLKEENKEIFEYFYKKT
-22 IPAIFEGKIEVGMR
+22 IIKKEKLEEKFKKNDIKELEEKEILKIE
-36 VVVPFAG
+36 ANINEKKEY
-43 RSVQGFVV
+43 V
-51 SIRPT
+51 SNNT
-56 SDFEGELKEIERL
+56 EKVFENKSLL
-69 MDLEPVLS
+69 
-77 KEMIELGEYMSNHL
+77 
-91 FAFLIHC
+91 
-98 YQTMLPA
+98 
-105 MLKTTTRKLEN
+105 
-116 PQEQEEIFQR
+116 
-126 IFNEQLEIEVTDEMP
+126 NE
-141 KEVLSELLRLKQK
+141 
-154 GIVQTKTL
+154 
-162 VEDRKQIKTEDWIVL
+162 
-177 SYLPEEYLEMM
+177 
-188 KQVPKN
+188 
-194 AAKQLRFLE
+194 KQLAIKENIEKSIKKYFL
-203 GLSSLENT
+203 L
-211 EISKAEFITRFNVVQ
+211 K
-226 ADVKKALEKGWIL
+226 
-239 LEKRAVDRDP
+239 
-249 YAGRKI
+249 
-255 VHSKPFELNEEQK
+255 
-268 QVFQQ
+268 
-273 VLEEESDETSHVYL
+273 
-287 LQGVTGSGKTEIYI
+287 GVTGSGKTEIYI

-332 SEFKNNIAI
+332 IEFKNNIAI

-510 ENCSIKMSYY
+510 DNCSIKMSYY
-520 KGVNKYKCNYCGKQ
+520 KSTNKYKCNYCGKQ
-534 IHYTGKCTKCG
+534 IYYTGKCTKCG

-678 DLFYEKEINSRKI
+678 DLFYEKEISSRKV

-710 ARLLEISKKFY
+710 ARLLDISKKFY

-740 KVQKRFRMNIFVK
+740 KVQKRFRMNIFAK

-768 KLNEFNDAKVR
+768 KLNEFNDTKVR